1 MEILCGQKHLSAQEL
16 WGKGK
21 SIVTDFN
28 SLIAEFGNQVREN
41 LRFGE
46 GEPEAQL
53 TNPVAT
59 LLKGF
64 GALHSMEV
72 QTVRETSLKT
82 AGGGLV
88 SEGLVRPDY
97 AIMVDGVLTGYV
109 ELKAPGKNID
119 PDSFTKKSH
128 EYKQWQR
135 LRNLPN
141 LLYTN
146 GTEWRLYRYGKPVP
160 TGSEKNDNA
169 VNVSAGSVIINK
181 KRVLFPEKIT
191 WSAPANLAT
200 LFLNFL
206 RWVPAPI
213 TSADRL
219 VETLAPLAA
228 LLREEM
234 LLGLDA
240 QEKTYKADQAKAKK
254 KGEEDLLIPSKLVG
268 LRDDWRDTL
277 APGTS
282 NEEFADSFAQTVVFS
297 LVVALSEG
305 HNLSIESLSTMANR
319 LRSQHGLL
327 GNALGLLT
335 EHLDEKSSLYNAL
348 AVIVRVMGAASWEYI
363 SGGKAD
369 VYLHL
374 YEHFLSIYN
383 PEQRKKTGSY
393 YTPVEVVDQMVR
405 LVDDALRTY
414 MGKEHGLASEG
425 VSVIDPAMGTGTYPL
440 SVMHKVAK
448 TESLA
453 PAARTRALNRLAKN
467 LYGFELQSGPFS
479 VAELRLNQTL
489 KELGADVP
497 EDGLNLYVADT
508 LYDPYSR
515 AKPMSGNTLRL
526 LSQLSN
532 KATRVKREVPIQVC
546 IGNPPYKDKA
556 QGMGGWV
563 ESGHRYKKKDEKEKN
578 SPILDDFRAPSMG
591 GYERVLKNLY
601 IYFWRWA
608 FWKVFEDSFR
618 VIESESDNSQHA
630 GVVCFITP
638 SSYLNGPGFAG
649 MREYIRRSSSRG
661 WIINVTPEGY
671 GPEKENAI
679 FAIKTP
685 VAISLF
691 IREENTDEERMADIR
706 YVALHGTFE
715 EKMQALANLELDG
728 EEFMPVRSGWGNQ
741 FAPDSGKD
749 WNSYLYMDDLYSV
762 SSSGI
767 DPSRKWVVAPS
778 QRILEERWSEL
789 TEGNDLKIRANRFKE
804 TPTAGIAKGKTPL
817 LGNDTFQGSKE
828 SLNDQIAREV
838 IPTVPNIVPIGYRSF
853 DRQYILADAR
863 LLDRPR
869 PKLWPYRI
877 QNQIFIVEQYAR
889 NPKNGPGLYFS
900 SLIPDKNAFKGS
912 HGGRCYPVFTTDGE
926 PNLRTSVAQLLCERF
941 GNDAPGNLVYYL
953 AALTGHPEYVRTF
966 SKPLETSHMRA
977 PLTADPELWERAVQ
991 LGKQVVWLHTYGER
1005 GEPLPGMKYL
1015 HQLPEGA
1022 DYTLP
1027 NPTVDMGKTMP
1038 EEKPSFSPDPVDS
1051 LSEEENN
1058 PVMGTV
1064 SFGQARCENMEK
1076 RVFDYTIGGNQVL
1089 GLWAK
1094 YRLKK
1099 PEEVS
1104 SSPLDEIVQREWPEA
1119 WSEEYERLLY
1129 TLTHLVH
1136 LEPAQEKLLDEVL
1149 AGEQIF
1155 REEFVDTED

>member
-1 MEILCGQKHLSAQEL
+1 M
-16 WGKGK
+16 
-21 SIVTDFN
+21 
-28 SLIAEFGNQVREN
+28 
-41 LRFGE
+41 
-46 GEPEAQL
+46 
-53 TNPVAT
+53 
-59 LLKGF
+59 
-64 GALHSMEV
+64 
-72 QTVRETSLKT
+72 
-82 AGGGLV
+82 
-88 SEGLVRPDY
+88 RPDY

-119 PDSFTKKSH
+119 PASFTKKSH

-146 GTEWRLYRYGKPVP
+146 GTEWRLYRYGEPVLTS
-160 TGSEKNDNA
+160 TGYDA
-169 VNVSAGSVIINK
+169 AHMHGSFSGHGT
-181 KRVLFPEKIT
+181 LG
-191 WSAPANLAT
+191 APDALAT
-200 LFLNFL
+200 FFLSFL
-206 RWVPAPI
+206 RWSPSPI
-213 TSADRL
+213 TSADQL

-234 LLGLDA
+234 LLGLSA
-240 QEKTYKADQAKAKK
+240 QEKTYKAEQAKAKK
-254 KGEEDLLIPSKLVG
+254 KGEEDSVFPPPLVG
-268 LRDDWRDTL
+268 LRKDWRDTL
-277 APGTS
+277 APSTS

-305 HNLSIESLSTMANR
+305 HELSLETFSTMAGR

-348 AVIVRVMGAASWEYI
+348 AVIVRVMGAASWKYI
-363 SGGKAD
+363 SGGKSD

-374 YEHFLSIYN
+374 YEHFLKVYN

-414 MGKEHGLASEG
+414 LGKEHGLASEG

-448 TESLA
+448 AESLA

-489 KELGADVP
+489 KELGADIP

-508 LYDPYSR
+508 LSDPY
-515 AKPMSGNTLRL
+515 AKQKPVNGNTLRL

-546 IGNPPYKDKA
+546 IGNPPYKVRADK
-556 QGMGGWV
+556 MGGWV
-563 ESGHRYKKKDEKEKN
+563 NFGPRSKDDSSSIME
-578 SPILDDFRAPSMG
+578 DFRAPSLG
-591 GYERVLKNLY
+591 RKKHVLNNLY
-601 IYFWRWA
+601 VYFWRWA

-618 VIESESDNSQHA
+618 ALEGQSDNAQRA
-630 GVVCFITP
+630 GVVCFITA
-638 SSYLNGPGFAG
+638 SGYLRGPGFKI

-661 WIINVTPEGY
+661 WIINVSPEGKR
-671 GPEKENAI
+671 PPAKNAV
-679 FAIKTP
+679 FAIETP
-685 VAISLF
+685 VSIALF
-691 IREENTDEERMADIR
+691 LREENTDEETPADIR
-706 YVALHGTFE
+706 YVALHGTFA
-715 EKMQALANLELDG
+715 EKMQGLAALDLDG
-728 EEFMPVRSGWGNQ
+728 AEFEPVRSGWGDK
-741 FAPDSGKD
+741 FAPEAEGDWDS
-749 WNSYLYMDDLYSV
+749 YPELEDLYAKFYPGV
-762 SSSGI
+762 K
-767 DPSRKWVVAPS
+767 PNRTWVYAPS
-778 QRILEERWSEL
+778 ESILQERWAEL
-789 TEGNDLKIRANRFKE
+789 IEGTDLKVRAERFKE
-804 TPTAGIAKGKTPL
+804 TASIGIARGKDPL
-817 LGNDTFQGSKE
+817 SGVDTFQGSKE
-828 SLNDQIAREV
+828 SLNDQIVREL
-838 IPTVPNIVPIGYRSF
+838 IPDTPNIVQVGYRSF
-853 DRQYILADAR
+853 DRQYILADSR
-863 LLDRPR
+863 LLHRASPD
-869 PKLWPYRI
+869 LWEHRVPG
-877 QNQIFIVEQYAR
+877 QIFIVEQNAHY
-889 NPKNGPGLYFS
+889 PKAGPGLYFS
-900 SLIPDKNAFKGS
+900 ALIPDMDAFNNR
-912 HGGRCYPVFTTDGE
+912 GGRAHPVLNVNGT
-926 PNLRTSVAQLLCERF
+926 PNLTESAAQMLHERF
-941 GNDAPGNLVYYL
+941 GDNAPGDLVYYL
-953 AALTGHPEYVRTF
+953 AALTGHPGYVRTF
-966 SKPLETSHMRA
+966 DKPLQQTGIRI

-991 LGKQVVWLHTYGER
+991 LGKQIVWLHTYGER
-1005 GEPLPGMKYL
+1005 GEPLPGMQYL

-1027 NPTVDMGKTMP
+1027 TPTVDMGKTMP
-1038 EEKPSFSPDPVDS
+1038 EKKPSFSPDPVDS
-1051 LSEEENN
+1051 LSEEKNN
-1058 PVMGTV
+1058 PAMGTV
-1064 SFGQARCENMEK
+1064 SFGQARCENVEK

-1099 PEEVS
+1099 PETKWS
-1104 SSPLDEIVQREWPEA
+1104 SSLNDIVQREWPLA

>member
-1 MEILCGQKHLSAQEL
+1 M
-16 WGKGK
+16 
-21 SIVTDFN
+21 TDFN
-28 SLIAEFGNQVREN
+28 SLIAEFGRQVREN
-41 LRFGE
+41 LRVGE

-59 LLKGF
+59 LLQDF
-64 GALHSMEV
+64 GALHSMKV
-72 QTVRETSLKT
+72 VTVRETSLKT

-119 PDSFTKKSH
+119 PASFTKKSH
-128 EYKQWQR
+128 EYRQWQR

-146 GTEWRLYRYGKPVP
+146 GTEWRLYRYGEPVLTS
-160 TGSEKNDNA
+160 TGYDA
-169 VNVSAGSVIINK
+169 VHMHGSFSGHGT
-181 KRVLFPEKIT
+181 L
-191 WSAPANLAT
+191 SAPDALAT
-200 LFLNFL
+200 FFLNFL

-213 TSADRL
+213 KSADQL

-234 LLGLDA
+234 LLGLA
-240 QEKTYKADQAKAKK
+240 VQEKTYKADQAKAKK
-254 KGEEDLLIPSKLVG
+254 KGEEDFVIPPPLVG
-268 LRDDWRDTL
+268 LRKDWRDTL
-277 APGTS
+277 APSTS

-305 HNLSIESLSTMANR
+305 HDLSLETFSTMAGR

-348 AVIVRVMGAASWEYI
+348 AVIVRVIGAASWVDI
-363 SGGKAD
+363 SGGKSD

-374 YEHFLSIYN
+374 YEHFLKVYN

-414 MGKEHGLASEG
+414 LGKEHGLASEG

-440 SVMHKVAK
+440 SVMHQVAK
-448 TESLA
+448 AESLA

-489 KELGADVP
+489 REMGAEVP

-508 LYDPYSR
+508 LGDPY
-515 AKPMSGNTLRL
+515 AKQKPVNGNTLRL

-556 QGMGGWV
+556 EGMGGWV
-563 ESGHRYKKKDEKEKN
+563 ESGFRSADVA
-578 SPILDDFRAPSMG
+578 SPILDDFRAQGMG
-591 GYERVLKNLY
+591 RYEYVLKNLY
-601 IYFWRWA
+601 VYFWRWA

-618 VIESESDNSQHA
+618 ALEGQPDSAQRA
-630 GVVCFITP
+630 GVVCFITA
-638 SSYLNGPGFAG
+638 SGYLNGPGFAG
-649 MREYIRRSSSRG
+649 MREYIRRSSNRG
-661 WIINVTPEGY
+661 WIINVTPEGKR
-671 GPEKENAI
+671 PPAKNAV
-679 FAIKTP
+679 FAIETP
-685 VAISLF
+685 VSIALF
-691 IREENTDEERMADIR
+691 LREENTDEETPADIR
-706 YVALHGTFE
+706 YVALHGTFA
-715 EKMQALANLELDG
+715 EKMQALAALNLDG
-728 EEFMPVRSGWGNQ
+728 AGFEPVRSGWDDK
-741 FAPDSGKD
+741 FAPEAGGDWDSYPALPDFYASCFPGVKP
-749 WNSYLYMDDLYSV
+749 N
-762 SSSGI
+762 
-767 DPSRKWVVAPS
+767 KTWVYAPS
-778 QRILEERWSEL
+778 ESVLQERWAEL
-789 TEGNDLKIRANRFKE
+789 IEGNDLEVRAERFKE
-804 TPTAGIAKGKTPL
+804 TRETKITEGKKPLPGI
-817 LGNDTFQGSKE
+817 DTFQGSLE
-828 SLNDQIAREV
+828 SLTDQIAREF
-838 IPTVPNIVPIGYRSF
+838 IPDTPNIVQVGYRSF
-853 DRQYILADAR
+853 DRQYVMADSR
-863 LLDRPR
+863 LIHMPS
-869 PKLWPYRI
+869 PQLWEYRVPE
-877 QNQIFIVEQYAR
+877 QIFIVEQHAHY
-889 NPKNGPGLYFS
+889 PKAGPGLYFS
-900 SLIPDKNAFKGS
+900 ALIPDMDAFKGS
-912 HGGRCYPVFTTDGE
+912 EGGRAHPAFTIEGT
-926 PNLRTSVAQLLCERF
+926 PNLTEPAAQMLRERF
-941 GNDAPGNLVYYL
+941 GNNAPDDLVYYL
-953 AALTGHPEYVRTF
+953 AALTGHPGYVRTF
-966 SKPLETSHMRA
+966 DEPLQQAGIRV
-977 PLTADPELWERAVQ
+977 PLTADPALWERAVQ

-1015 HQLPEGA
+1015 HQIPEGA
-1022 DYTLP
+1022 DYVLP
-1027 NPTVDMGKTMP
+1027 TPTVDMGKTMP
-1038 EEKPSFSPDPVDS
+1038 EKKPSFSPDPVDS
-1051 LSEEENN
+1051 LSEEESN
-1058 PVMGTV
+1058 PVMGAV
-1064 SFGQARCENMEK
+1064 SFGRARCENVEK
-1076 RVFDYTIGGNQVL
+1076 RVFDYTVGGNQVL

-1099 PEEVS
+1099 PVVRRS
-1104 SSPLDEIVQREWPEA
+1104 SSLNDIVQREWPEA

-1136 LEPAQEKLLDEVL
+1136 LEPAQENLLDEVL

>member
-1 MEILCGQKHLSAQEL
+1 M
-16 WGKGK
+16 
-21 SIVTDFN
+21 
-28 SLIAEFGNQVREN
+28 
-41 LRFGE
+41 
-46 GEPEAQL
+46 
-53 TNPVAT
+53 
-59 LLKGF
+59 
-64 GALHSMEV
+64 
-72 QTVRETSLKT
+72 
-82 AGGGLV
+82 
-88 SEGLVRPDY
+88 RPDY

-119 PDSFTKKSH
+119 PASFTKKSH

-146 GTEWRLYRYGKPVP
+146 GTEWRLYRYGEPVLTS
-160 TGSEKNDNA
+160 TGYDA
-169 VNVSAGSVIINK
+169 AHMHGSFSGHGT
-181 KRVLFPEKIT
+181 LG
-191 WSAPANLAT
+191 APDALAT
-200 LFLNFL
+200 FFLSFL
-206 RWVPAPI
+206 RWSPSPI
-213 TSADRL
+213 TSADQL

-234 LLGLDA
+234 LLGLSA
-240 QEKTYKADQAKAKK
+240 QEKTYKAEQAKAKK
-254 KGEEDLLIPSKLVG
+254 KGEEDSVFPPPLVG
-268 LRDDWRDTL
+268 LRKDWRDTL
-277 APGTS
+277 APSTS

-305 HNLSIESLSTMANR
+305 HELSLETFSTMAGR

-348 AVIVRVMGAASWEYI
+348 AVIVRVMGAASWKYI
-363 SGGKAD
+363 SGGKSD

-374 YEHFLSIYN
+374 YEHFLKVYN

-414 MGKEHGLASEG
+414 LGKEHGLASEG

-448 TESLA
+448 AESLA

-489 KELGADVP
+489 KELGADIP

-508 LYDPYSR
+508 LSDPY
-515 AKPMSGNTLRL
+515 AKQKPVNGNTLRL

-546 IGNPPYKDKA
+546 IGNPPYKVRADK
-556 QGMGGWV
+556 MGGWV
-563 ESGHRYKKKDEKEKN
+563 NFGPRSKDDSSSIME
-578 SPILDDFRAPSMG
+578 DFRAPSLG
-591 GYERVLKNLY
+591 RKKHVLNNLY
-601 IYFWRWA
+601 VYFWRWA
-608 FWKVFEDSFR
+608 FWKVFEDSFSAL
-618 VIESESDNSQHA
+618 EGQSDNAQRA
-630 GVVCFITP
+630 GVVCFITA
-638 SSYLNGPGFAG
+638 SGYLRGPGFKI

-661 WIINVTPEGY
+661 WIINVSPEGKR
-671 GPEKENAI
+671 PPAKNAV
-679 FAIKTP
+679 FAIETP
-685 VAISLF
+685 VSIALF
-691 IREENTDEERMADIR
+691 LREENTDEETPADIR
-706 YVALHGTFE
+706 YVALHGTFA
-715 EKMQALANLELDG
+715 EKMQGLAALDLDG
-728 EEFMPVRSGWGNQ
+728 AEFEPVRSGWGDK
-741 FAPDSGKD
+741 FAPEAEGDWDS
-749 WNSYLYMDDLYSV
+749 YPELEDLYAKFYPGV
-762 SSSGI
+762 K
-767 DPSRKWVVAPS
+767 PNRTWVYAPS
-778 QRILEERWSEL
+778 ESILQERWAEL
-789 TEGNDLKIRANRFKE
+789 IEGTDLKVRAERFKE
-804 TPTAGIAKGKTPL
+804 TASIGIARGKDPL
-817 LGNDTFQGSKE
+817 SGVDTFQGSKE
-828 SLNDQIAREV
+828 SLNDQIVREL
-838 IPTVPNIVPIGYRSF
+838 IPDTPNIVQVGYRSF
-853 DRQYILADAR
+853 DRQYILADSR
-863 LLDRPR
+863 LLHRASPD
-869 PKLWPYRI
+869 LWEHRVPG
-877 QNQIFIVEQYAR
+877 QIFIVEQNAHY
-889 NPKNGPGLYFS
+889 PKAGPGLYFS
-900 SLIPDKNAFKGS
+900 ALIPDMDAFNNR
-912 HGGRCYPVFTTDGE
+912 GGRAHPVLNVNGT
-926 PNLRTSVAQLLCERF
+926 PNLTESAAQMLHERF
-941 GNDAPGNLVYYL
+941 GDNAPGDLVYYL
-953 AALTGHPEYVRTF
+953 AALTGHPGYVRTF
-966 SKPLETSHMRA
+966 DKPLQQAGIRI

-991 LGKQVVWLHTYGER
+991 LGKQIVWLHTYGER
-1005 GEPLPGMKYL
+1005 GEPLPGMQYL

-1027 NPTVDMGKTMP
+1027 TPTVDMGKTMP
-1038 EEKPSFSPDPVDS
+1038 EKKPSFSPDPVDS
-1051 LSEEENN
+1051 LSEEKNN
-1058 PVMGTV
+1058 PAMGTV
-1064 SFGQARCENMEK
+1064 SFGQARCENVEK

-1099 PEEVS
+1099 PETKWS
-1104 SSPLDEIVQREWPEA
+1104 SSLNDIVQREWPLA

>member
-1 MEILCGQKHLSAQEL
+1 M
-16 WGKGK
+16 
-21 SIVTDFN
+21 
-28 SLIAEFGNQVREN
+28 
-41 LRFGE
+41 
-46 GEPEAQL
+46 
-53 TNPVAT
+53 
-59 LLKGF
+59 
-64 GALHSMEV
+64 
-72 QTVRETSLKT
+72 
-82 AGGGLV
+82 
-88 SEGLVRPDY
+88 RPDY

-119 PDSFTKKSH
+119 PASFTKKSH

-146 GTEWRLYRYGKPVP
+146 GTEWRLYRYGEPVLTS
-160 TGSEKNDNA
+160 TGYDA
-169 VNVSAGSVIINK
+169 VHMHGSFSGHGT
-181 KRVLFPEKIT
+181 L
-191 WSAPANLAT
+191 SAPDALAT
-200 LFLNFL
+200 FFLNFL

-213 TSADRL
+213 KSADQL

-234 LLGLDA
+234 LLGLA
-240 QEKTYKADQAKAKK
+240 VQEKTYKAEQAKARK
-254 KGEEDLLIPSKLVG
+254 KGEEDEVLPPQLVG
-268 LRDDWRDTL
+268 LRKDWRDTL
-277 APGTS
+277 APSTS

-305 HNLSIESLSTMANR
+305 HKLSLKTFSTIAVE
-319 LRSQHGLL
+319 LRSKHGLL
-327 GNALGLLT
+327 GNALSLLT
-335 EHLDEKSSLYNAL
+335 DHLDEKSSLYNAL
-348 AVIVRVMGAASWEYI
+348 AVIIRVMDAASWADI
-363 SGGKAD
+363 SGGKSD

-374 YEHFLSIYN
+374 YEHFLKVYN

-414 MGKEHGLASEG
+414 LGKEHGLASEG

-489 KELGADVP
+489 KELGAEVAEVP
-497 EDGLNLYVADT
+497 EDGLNLYVTDT
-508 LYDPYSR
+508 LGDPY
-515 AKPMSGNTLRL
+515 AKQKPLNGHTLRL

-556 QGMGGWV
+556 EGMGGWV
-563 ESGHRYKKKDEKEKN
+563 ESGFRSPDVA
-578 SPILDDFRAPSMG
+578 SPILDDFRAQGMG
-591 GYERVLKNLY
+591 KYEYVLKNLY
-601 IYFWRWA
+601 VYFWRWA
-608 FWKVFEDSFR
+608 FWKVFEDSFHAL
-618 VIESESDNSQHA
+618 EGQPDSAQHA
-630 GVVCFITP
+630 GVVCFITADG
-638 SSYLNGPGFAG
+638 YLHGPGFAG

-661 WIINVTPEGY
+661 WIINVTPEGLR
-671 GPEKENAI
+671 PPAKNAV
-679 FAIKTP
+679 FAIETP
-685 VAISLF
+685 VSIALF
-691 IREENTDEERMADIR
+691 LREENTDEETPADIR
-706 YVALHGTFE
+706 YIALHGTFE

-728 EEFMPVRSGWGNQ
+728 EEFMPVRSGWGNK

-1104 SSPLDEIVQREWPEA
+1104 SSPLDGIVQREWPEA

-1136 LEPAQEKLLDEVL
+1136 LEPTQEKLLDEVL

>member
-1 MEILCGQKHLSAQEL
+1 M
-16 WGKGK
+16 
-21 SIVTDFN
+21 
-28 SLIAEFGNQVREN
+28 
-41 LRFGE
+41 
-46 GEPEAQL
+46 
-53 TNPVAT
+53 
-59 LLKGF
+59 
-64 GALHSMEV
+64 
-72 QTVRETSLKT
+72 
-82 AGGGLV
+82 
-88 SEGLVRPDY
+88 RPDY

-119 PDSFTKKSH
+119 PASFTKKSH
-128 EYKQWQR
+128 EYRQWQR

-146 GTEWRLYRYGKPVP
+146 GTEWRLYRYGEPVLTS
-160 TGSEKNDNA
+160 TGYDA
-169 VNVSAGSVIINK
+169 VHMHGSFSGHGT
-181 KRVLFPEKIT
+181 L
-191 WSAPANLAT
+191 SAPDALAT
-200 LFLNFL
+200 FFLNFL

-213 TSADRL
+213 KSADQL

-234 LLGLDA
+234 LLGLA
-240 QEKTYKADQAKAKK
+240 VQEKTYKADQAKAKK
-254 KGEEDLLIPSKLVG
+254 KGEEDFVIPPPLVG
-268 LRDDWRDTL
+268 LRKDWRDTL
-277 APGTS
+277 APSTS

-305 HNLSIESLSTMANR
+305 HDLSLETFSTMAGR

-348 AVIVRVMGAASWEYI
+348 AVIVRVIGAASWVDI
-363 SGGKAD
+363 SGGKSD

-374 YEHFLSIYN
+374 YEHFLKVYN

-414 MGKEHGLASEG
+414 LGKERGLASEG

-440 SVMHKVAK
+440 SVMHQVAK
-448 TESLA
+448 AESLA

-489 KELGADVP
+489 KELGAEVP
-497 EDGLNLYVADT
+497 ENGLNLYVADT
-508 LYDPYSR
+508 LGDPY
-515 AKPMSGNTLRL
+515 AKQKPVNGNTLRL

-556 QGMGGWV
+556 EGMGGWV
-563 ESGHRYKKKDEKEKN
+563 ESGFRSADVA
-578 SPILDDFRAPSMG
+578 SPILDDFRAQGMG
-591 GYERVLKNLY
+591 KYEYVLKNLY
-601 IYFWRWA
+601 VYFWRWA

-618 VIESESDNSQHA
+618 ALEGQPDSAQRA
-630 GVVCFITP
+630 GVVCFITA
-638 SSYLNGPGFAG
+638 SGYLNGPGFAG

-661 WIINVTPEGY
+661 WIINVTPEGKR
-671 GPEKENAI
+671 PPAKNAV
-679 FAIKTP
+679 FAIETP
-685 VAISLF
+685 VSIALF
-691 IREENTDEERMADIR
+691 LREENTDEETPADIR
-706 YVALHGTFE
+706 YVALHGTFA
-715 EKMQALANLELDG
+715 EKMQALAALELDSV
-728 EEFMPVRSGWGNQ
+728 EFEPVRSGWGDK
-741 FAPDSGKD
+741 FAPEAGGDWDSYPELPDFYASCFPGVKP
-749 WNSYLYMDDLYSV
+749 N
-762 SSSGI
+762 
-767 DPSRKWVVAPS
+767 KTWVYAPS
-778 QRILEERWSEL
+778 ESVLQERWGEL
-789 TEGNDLKIRANRFKE
+789 IEGNDLEVRAERFKE
-804 TPTAGIAKGKTPL
+804 TRDTKITEGKNPL
-817 LGNDTFQGSKE
+817 PGSDTFQGSLE
-828 SLNDQIAREV
+828 SLNDQIAREL
-838 IPTVPNIVPIGYRSF
+838 IPDTPNIVQVGYRSF

-863 LLDRPR
+863 LADMPR
-869 PKLWPYRI
+869 PKLWEHRVPG
-877 QNQIFIVEQYAR
+877 QIFIVEQHAHY
-889 NPKNGPGLYFS
+889 PKAGPGLYFND
-900 SLIPDKNAFKGS
+900 LIPDMDAFKGS
-912 HGGRCYPVFTTDGE
+912 EGGRAHPSLTTDST
-926 PNLRTSVAQLLCERF
+926 PNLTESAEQMLRERF
-941 GNDAPGNLVYYL
+941 GNNAPGDLVYYL
-953 AALTGHPEYVRTF
+953 AALTGHPGYVRTF
-966 SKPLETSHMRA
+966 DEPLQQAGIRV
-977 PLTADPELWERAVQ
+977 PLTADPALWERAVQ

-1027 NPTVDMGKTMP
+1027 TPMVDMGKTMP
-1038 EEKPSFSPDPVDS
+1038 EKKPSFSPDPVDS
-1051 LSEEENN
+1051 LSEEQNN
-1058 PVMGTV
+1058 PAMGTV
-1064 SFGQARCENMEK
+1064 SFGQARCENVEK
-1076 RVFDYTIGGNQVL
+1076 RVFDYTVGGNQVL

-1099 PEEVS
+1099 PVVRRS
-1104 SSPLDEIVQREWPEA
+1104 SSLNDIVQREWPEA

>member
-1 MEILCGQKHLSAQEL
+1 M
-16 WGKGK
+16 
-21 SIVTDFN
+21 
-28 SLIAEFGNQVREN
+28 
-41 LRFGE
+41 
-46 GEPEAQL
+46 
-53 TNPVAT
+53 
-59 LLKGF
+59 
-64 GALHSMEV
+64 
-72 QTVRETSLKT
+72 
-82 AGGGLV
+82 
-88 SEGLVRPDY
+88 RPDY
-97 AIMVDGVLTGYV
+97 AITVDGVLTGYV

-119 PDSFTKKSH
+119 PASFTKKSH
-128 EYKQWQR
+128 EYRQWQR

-146 GTEWRLYRYGKPVP
+146 GTEWRLYRYGEPVLTS
-160 TGSEKNDNA
+160 TGYDA
-169 VNVSAGSVIINK
+169 VHMHGSFSGHGT
-181 KRVLFPEKIT
+181 L
-191 WSAPANLAT
+191 SAPDALAT
-200 LFLNFL
+200 FFLSFL

-213 TSADRL
+213 TSADQL

-234 LLGLDA
+234 LLGLST
-240 QEKTYKADQAKAKK
+240 QEKIYKAEQTKAKK
-254 KGEEDLLIPSKLVG
+254 KGEEDFVIPPPLVG
-268 LRDDWRDTL
+268 LRKDWRDTL
-277 APGTS
+277 APSTS

-305 HNLSIESLSTMANR
+305 HDLSLETFSTMAGR

-348 AVIVRVMGAASWEYI
+348 AVIVRVMGAASWADI

-374 YEHFLSIYN
+374 YEHFLKVYN

-414 MGKEHGLASEG
+414 LGKEHGLASEG

-440 SVMHKVAK
+440 SVMHQVAK

-489 KELGADVP
+489 KEMGGDVP

-508 LYDPYSR
+508 LSDPY
-515 AKPMSGNTLRL
+515 AKQKPVNGNTLRL

-556 QGMGGWV
+556 EGMGGWV
-563 ESGHRYKKKDEKEKN
+563 ESGFRSPDVA
-578 SPILDDFRAPSMG
+578 SPILDDFRAQGMG
-591 GYERVLKNLY
+591 KYEYVLKNLY
-601 IYFWRWA
+601 VYFWRWA

-618 VIESESDNSQHA
+618 ALEGQPDSAQRA
-630 GVVCFITP
+630 GVVCFITADG
-638 SSYLNGPGFAG
+638 YLHGPGFAG

-661 WIINVTPEGY
+661 WIINVTPEGKR
-671 GPEKENAI
+671 PPAKNAV
-679 FAIKTP
+679 FAIETP
-685 VAISLF
+685 VSIALF
-691 IREENTDEERMADIR
+691 LREENTDEETPADIR
-706 YVALHGTFE
+706 YVALHGTFA
-715 EKMQALANLELDG
+715 EKMQALAALNLDG
-728 EEFMPVRSGWGNQ
+728 AEFEPVRSGWGDK
-741 FAPDSGKD
+741 FAPEAGGDWDSYPELPDFYASCFPGMKP
-749 WNSYLYMDDLYSV
+749 N
-762 SSSGI
+762 
-767 DPSRKWVVAPS
+767 KTWVYAPS
-778 QRILEERWSEL
+778 ESVLQERWAEL
-789 TEGNDLKIRANRFKE
+789 IEGNDLEVRAERFKE
-804 TPTAGIAKGKTPL
+804 TSSTGIAVGKKPL
-817 LGNDTFQGSKE
+817 PGSDTFQGSLE
-828 SLNDQIAREV
+828 SLNDQITREI
-838 IPTVPNIVPIGYRSF
+838 IPDAPNIVPVGYRSF
-853 DRQYILADAR
+853 DRQYILADSR
-863 LLDRPR
+863 LLERARPE
-869 PKLWPYRI
+869 LWEHRVPG
-877 QNQIFIVEQYAR
+877 QIFIVEQHAR
-889 NPKNGPGLYFS
+889 HPQAGPGLYFDA
-900 SLIPDKNAFKGS
+900 LIPDMNAFNNR
-912 HGGRCYPVFTTDGE
+912 GGRAHPALTIEGT
-926 PNLRTSVAQLLCERF
+926 PNLTEPAAQMLRERF
-941 GNDAPGNLVYYL
+941 GDNAPGDLVYYL
-953 AALTGHPEYVRTF
+953 AALTGHPGYVRTF
-966 SKPLETSHMRA
+966 DEPLQQAGIRV

-1005 GEPLPGMKYL
+1005 GEPLPGMERL
-1015 HQLPEGA
+1015 HQLPAGA

-1027 NPTVDMGKTMP
+1027 TPTVDMGRTMP
-1038 EEKPSFSPDPVDS
+1038 EKKPSFSLDPVTGS
-1051 LSEEENN
+1051 LSEEENS

-1064 SFGQARCENMEK
+1064 SFGQARCENVEK

-1099 PEEVS
+1099 PVVRR

-1119 WSEEYERLLY
+1119 WSDEYERLLY

>member
-1 MEILCGQKHLSAQEL
+1 
-16 WGKGK
+16 
-21 SIVTDFN
+21 
-28 SLIAEFGNQVREN
+28 
-41 LRFGE
+41 
-46 GEPEAQL
+46 
-53 TNPVAT
+53 
-59 LLKGF
+59 
-64 GALHSMEV
+64 
-72 QTVRETSLKT
+72 
-82 AGGGLV
+82 
-88 SEGLVRPDY
+88 
-97 AIMVDGVLTGYV
+97 MVDGVLTGYV

-119 PDSFTKKSH
+119 PASFTKKSH
-128 EYKQWQR
+128 EYRQWQR

-146 GTEWRLYRYGKPVP
+146 GTEWRLYRYGEPVLTS
-160 TGSEKNDNA
+160 TGYDA
-169 VNVSAGSVIINK
+169 VHMHGSFSGHGT
-181 KRVLFPEKIT
+181 L
-191 WSAPANLAT
+191 SAPDALAT
-200 LFLNFL
+200 FFLNFL

-213 TSADRL
+213 KSAGQL

-234 LLGLDA
+234 LLGLSA

-254 KGEEDLLIPSKLVG
+254 KGEEDFVIPPPLVG
-268 LRDDWRDTL
+268 LRKDWRDTL
-277 APGTS
+277 APSTS

-305 HNLSIESLSTMANR
+305 HDLSLETFSTMAGR

-348 AVIVRVMGAASWEYI
+348 AVIVRVMGAASWADI
-363 SGGKAD
+363 SGGKSD

-374 YEHFLSIYN
+374 YEHFLKVYN
-383 PEQRKKTGSY
+383 PAQRKKTGSY

-405 LVDDALRTY
+405 LVDDALRAY
-414 MGKEHGLASEG
+414 LGKEHGLASEG

-448 TESLA
+448 TESLS

-508 LYDPYSR
+508 LSDPY
-515 AKPMSGNTLRL
+515 AKQKPVNGNTLRL

-546 IGNPPYKDKA
+546 IGNPPYKIRADK
-556 QGMGGWV
+556 MGGWV
-563 ESGHRYKKKDEKEKN
+563 NFGPRSKDDSSSIME
-578 SPILDDFRAPSMG
+578 DFRAPSLG
-591 GYERVLKNLY
+591 RKKHVLNNLY
-601 IYFWRWA
+601 VYFWRWA
-608 FWKVFEDSFR
+608 FWKVFEDSFQAVEDR
-618 VIESESDNSQHA
+618 FNSAQRA
-630 GVVCFITP
+630 GVVCFITA
-638 SSYLNGPGFAG
+638 SGYLRGPGFKI

-661 WIINVTPEGY
+661 WIINVSPEGKR
-671 GPEKENAI
+671 PPRKNAV
-679 FAIKTP
+679 FAIETP
-685 VAISLF
+685 VSIALF
-691 IREENTDEERMADIR
+691 LREENTDEETPADIR
-706 YVALHGTFE
+706 YVALHGTFA
-715 EKMQALANLELDG
+715 EKMQALAALDLDG
-728 EEFMPVRSGWGNQ
+728 AEFEPVRSGWEDKFVPEAEGDW
-741 FAPDSGKD
+741 DSYPELEDFYAEFYPGVKP
-749 WNSYLYMDDLYSV
+749 N
-762 SSSGI
+762 
-767 DPSRKWVVAPS
+767 RTWVYAPS
-778 QRILEERWSEL
+778 ESVLQERWAEL
-789 TEGNDLKIRANRFKE
+789 IEGTDLKVRAERFKE
-804 TPTAGIAKGKTPL
+804 TDSIGIARGKDPL
-817 LGNDTFQGSKE
+817 SGVDTFQGSKE
-828 SLNDQIAREV
+828 SLNDQIAREL
-838 IPTVPNIVPIGYRSF
+838 IPDAPNIVPVGYRSF
-853 DRQYILADAR
+853 DRQYIFADSR
-863 LLDRPR
+863 LLHRASPD
-869 PKLWPYRI
+869 LWERRVPE
-877 QNQIFIVEQYAR
+877 QIFIVEQNAHY
-889 NPKNGPGLYFS
+889 PKAGPGLYFS
-900 SLIPDKNAFKGS
+900 SLIPDMDAFKGS
-912 HGGRCYPVFTTDGE
+912 EGGRAHPVLNVSGA
-926 PNLRTSVAQLLCERF
+926 PNLTEPAAQMLRERF
-941 GNDAPGNLVYYL
+941 GDNAPGDLVYYL
-953 AALTGHPEYVRTF
+953 AALTGHPGYVRTF
-966 SKPLETSHMRA
+966 DEPLQQAGIRV

-1005 GEPLPGMKYL
+1005 GEPLPGMKRL

-1027 NPTVDMGKTMP
+1027 YSIQDMGKTMP
-1038 EEKPSFSPDPVDS
+1038 EKKPSFSPDPVNS
-1051 LSEEENN
+1051 LSEEQNS

-1064 SFGQARCENMEK
+1064 SFGQARCENVEK
-1076 RVFDYTIGGNQVL
+1076 RVFDYTVGGNQVL

-1099 PEEVS
+1099 PVVRRS
-1104 SSPLDEIVQREWPEA
+1104 SSLNDIVQREWPEA

>member
-1 MEILCGQKHLSAQEL
+1 M
-16 WGKGK
+16 
-21 SIVTDFN
+21 
-28 SLIAEFGNQVREN
+28 
-41 LRFGE
+41 
-46 GEPEAQL
+46 
-53 TNPVAT
+53 
-59 LLKGF
+59 
-64 GALHSMEV
+64 
-72 QTVRETSLKT
+72 
-82 AGGGLV
+82 
-88 SEGLVRPDY
+88 RPDY

-119 PDSFTKKSH
+119 PASFTKKSH
-128 EYKQWQR
+128 EYRQWQR

-146 GTEWRLYRYGKPVP
+146 GTEWRLYRYGEPVLTS
-160 TGSEKNDNA
+160 TGYDA
-169 VNVSAGSVIINK
+169 VHMHGSFSGHGT
-181 KRVLFPEKIT
+181 L
-191 WSAPANLAT
+191 SAPDALAT
-200 LFLNFL
+200 FFLNFL

-213 TSADRL
+213 KSADQL

-234 LLGLDA
+234 LLGLA
-240 QEKTYKADQAKAKK
+240 VQEKTYKADQAKAKK
-254 KGEEDLLIPSKLVG
+254 KGEEDFVIPPPLVG
-268 LRDDWRDTL
+268 LRKDWRDTL
-277 APGTS
+277 APSTS

-305 HNLSIESLSTMANR
+305 HDLSLETFSTMAGR

-348 AVIVRVMGAASWEYI
+348 AVIVRVMGAASWADI
-363 SGGKAD
+363 SGGKSD

-374 YEHFLSIYN
+374 YEHFLKVYN

-414 MGKEHGLASEG
+414 LGKEHRLASEG

-448 TESLA
+448 TESLS

-508 LYDPYSR
+508 LSDPY
-515 AKPMSGNTLRL
+515 AKQKPVNGNTLRL

-556 QGMGGWV
+556 EGMGGWV
-563 ESGHRYKKKDEKEKN
+563 ESGFRSADVA
-578 SPILDDFRAPSMG
+578 SPILDDFRAQGMG
-591 GYERVLKNLY
+591 KYEYVLKNLY
-601 IYFWRWA
+601 VYFWRWA

-618 VIESESDNSQHA
+618 ALEGQPDSAQRA
-630 GVVCFITP
+630 GVVCFITA
-638 SSYLNGPGFAG
+638 SGYLNGPGFAG

-661 WIINVTPEGY
+661 WIINVTPEGKR
-671 GPEKENAI
+671 PPAKNAV
-679 FAIKTP
+679 FAIETP
-685 VAISLF
+685 VSIALF
-691 IREENTDEERMADIR
+691 LREENTDEETPADIR
-706 YVALHGTFE
+706 YVALHGTFA
-715 EKMQALANLELDG
+715 EKMQALAALELDSA
-728 EEFMPVRSGWGNQ
+728 EFEPVRSGWGDK
-741 FAPDSGKD
+741 FAPEAGGDWDSYPELPDFYASCFPGVKP
-749 WNSYLYMDDLYSV
+749 N
-762 SSSGI
+762 
-767 DPSRKWVVAPS
+767 KTWVYAPS
-778 QRILEERWSEL
+778 ESVLQERWAEL
-789 TEGNDLKIRANRFKE
+789 IEGNDLEVRAERFKE
-804 TPTAGIAKGKTPL
+804 TRDTKITEGKNPL
-817 LGNDTFQGSKE
+817 PGSDTFQGSLE
-828 SLNDQIAREV
+828 SLNDQIAREL
-838 IPTVPNIVPIGYRSF
+838 IPDTPNIVQVGYRSF

-863 LLDRPR
+863 LADMPR
-869 PKLWPYRI
+869 PKLWEHRVPE
-877 QNQIFIVEQYAR
+877 QIFIVEQHAHY
-889 NPKNGPGLYFS
+889 PKAGPGLHFS
-900 SLIPDKNAFKGS
+900 ALIPDMDAFKGS
-912 HGGRCYPVFTTDGE
+912 EGGRAHPVLNINGT
-926 PNLRTSVAQLLCERF
+926 PNLTEPAAQMLRERF
-941 GNDAPGNLVYYL
+941 GNNAPDDLVYYL
-953 AALTGHPEYVRTF
+953 AALTGHPGYVRTF
-966 SKPLETSHMRA
+966 DEPLQQAGIRV
-977 PLTADPELWERAVQ
+977 PLTADPALWERAVQ

-1022 DYTLP
+1022 DYVLP
-1027 NPTVDMGKTMP
+1027 TPTVDMGRTMP
-1038 EEKPSFSPDPVDS
+1038 EKKPSFSPDPVIGS
-1051 LSEEENN
+1051 LSEEENI
-1058 PVMGTV
+1058 PVTGTV
-1064 SFGQARCENMEK
+1064 SFGQARCENVEK
-1076 RVFDYTIGGNQVL
+1076 RVFDYTVGGNQVL

-1099 PEEVS
+1099 PVVRRS
-1104 SSPLDEIVQREWPEA
+1104 SSLNDIVQREWPDA

>member
-1 MEILCGQKHLSAQEL
+1 
-16 WGKGK
+16 
-21 SIVTDFN
+21 
-28 SLIAEFGNQVREN
+28 
-41 LRFGE
+41 
-46 GEPEAQL
+46 
-53 TNPVAT
+53 
-59 LLKGF
+59 
-64 GALHSMEV
+64 
-72 QTVRETSLKT
+72 
-82 AGGGLV
+82 
-88 SEGLVRPDY
+88 
-97 AIMVDGVLTGYV
+97 MVDGVLTGYV

-119 PDSFTKKSH
+119 PASFTKKSH

-146 GTEWRLYRYGKPVP
+146 GTEWRLYRYGEPVLTS
-160 TGSEKNDNA
+160 TGYDA
-169 VNVSAGSVIINK
+169 VHMHGSFSGHGT
-181 KRVLFPEKIT
+181 L
-191 WSAPANLAT
+191 SAPDALAT
-200 LFLNFL
+200 FFLNFL

-213 TSADRL
+213 TSADQL

-234 LLGLDA
+234 LLGLSA
-240 QEKTYKADQAKAKK
+240 QEKTYKAEQAKAKK
-254 KGEEDLLIPSKLVG
+254 KGEEDSVFPPPLVG
-268 LRDDWRDTL
+268 LRKDWRDTL
-277 APGTS
+277 APSTS

-297 LVVALSEG
+297 LVVALSE
-305 HNLSIESLSTMANR
+305 NLDLSLETFSTMAGR

-335 EHLDEKSSLYNAL
+335 EHLDKESSLYNAL
-348 AVIVRVMGAASWEYI
+348 AVIVRVMGAASWADI
-363 SGGKAD
+363 SGGKSD

-374 YEHFLSIYN
+374 YEHFLKVYN

-414 MGKEHGLASEG
+414 LGKEHGLASEG

-440 SVMHKVAK
+440 SVMHQVAK

-453 PAARTRALNRLAKN
+453 PAARSRALNRLANN

-489 KELGADVP
+489 KEMGGDVP

-508 LYDPYSR
+508 LSDPY
-515 AKPMSGNTLRL
+515 AKQKPVNGNTLRL

-556 QGMGGWV
+556 EGMGGWV
-563 ESGHRYKKKDEKEKN
+563 ESGFRSPDVA
-578 SPILDDFRAPSMG
+578 SPILDDFRAPGMG
-591 GYERVLKNLY
+591 KYEYVLKNLY
-601 IYFWRWA
+601 VYFWRWA

-618 VIESESDNSQHA
+618 ALEGQPDSAQRA
-630 GVVCFITP
+630 GVVCFITADG
-638 SSYLNGPGFAG
+638 YLHGPGFAG

-661 WIINVTPEGY
+661 WIINVTPEGKR
-671 GPEKENAI
+671 PPAKNAV
-679 FAIKTP
+679 FAIETP
-685 VAISLF
+685 VSIALF
-691 IREENTDEERMADIR
+691 LREENTVEETPADIR
-706 YVALHGTFE
+706 YVALHGTFA
-715 EKMQALANLELDG
+715 EKMQALATLDLDG
-728 EEFMPVRSGWGNQ
+728 AEFEPARSGWGDK
-741 FAPDSGKD
+741 FAPEAGGDWDSYPELPDFYASCFPGVKP
-749 WNSYLYMDDLYSV
+749 N
-762 SSSGI
+762 
-767 DPSRKWVVAPS
+767 KTWVYAPS
-778 QRILEERWSEL
+778 ESVLQERWAEL
-789 TEGNDLKIRANRFKE
+789 IEGNDLEVRAERFKE
-804 TPTAGIAKGKTPL
+804 TRDTKITEGKKPL
-817 LGNDTFQGSKE
+817 PGKDTFQGSLE
-828 SLNDQIAREV
+828 SLNDQIAREL
-838 IPTVPNIVPIGYRSF
+838 IPDTPNIVQVGYRSF

-863 LLDRPR
+863 LADMPR
-869 PKLWPYRI
+869 PKLWEHRVPG
-877 QNQIFIVEQYAR
+877 QIFIVEQHAHY
-889 NPKNGPGLYFS
+889 PKAGPGLYFS
-900 SLIPDKNAFKGS
+900 ALIPDMHAFNNR
-912 HGGRCYPVFTTDGE
+912 GGRAHPALTIGGT
-926 PNLRTSVAQLLCERF
+926 PNLTESASQMLRERF
-941 GNDAPGNLVYYL
+941 GDNAPGDLVYYL
-953 AALTGHPEYVRTF
+953 AALTGHPGYVRTF
-966 SKPLETSHMRA
+966 DEPLQQAGIRV

-1015 HQLPEGA
+1015 HQIPESA

-1027 NPTVDMGKTMP
+1027 TPTVDMGKTMP
-1038 EEKPSFSPDPVDS
+1038 EKKPSFSPNPVNS

-1058 PVMGTV
+1058 LVMGTV
-1064 SFGQARCENMEK
+1064 SFGKARCENVEK
-1076 RVFDYTIGGNQVL
+1076 RVFDYTVGGNQVL

-1099 PEEVS
+1099 PVVRRS
-1104 SSPLDEIVQREWPEA
+1104 SSLNDIVQREWPEA

>member
-1 MEILCGQKHLSAQEL
+1 M
-16 WGKGK
+16 
-21 SIVTDFN
+21 TDFN
-28 SLIAEFGNQVREN
+28 SLIAEFGRQVREN
-41 LRFGE
+41 LRVGE

-59 LLKGF
+59 LLQDF
-64 GALHSMEV
+64 GALHSMKV
-72 QTVRETSLKT
+72 VTVRETSLKT

-119 PDSFTKKSH
+119 PASFGKKSH

-146 GTEWRLYRYGKPVP
+146 GTEWRLYRYGEPVLTS
-160 TGSEKNDNA
+160 TGYDA
-169 VNVSAGSVIINK
+169 VHMHGSFSGHGT
-181 KRVLFPEKIT
+181 L
-191 WSAPANLAT
+191 SAPDALAT
-200 LFLNFL
+200 FFLNFL

-213 TSADRL
+213 KSADQL

-234 LLGLDA
+234 LLGLA
-240 QEKTYKADQAKAKK
+240 VQEKTYKADQAKAKK
-254 KGEEDLLIPSKLVG
+254 KGEEDFVIPPPLVG
-268 LRDDWRDTL
+268 LRKDWRDTL
-277 APGTS
+277 APSTS

-297 LVVALSEG
+297 LVVALSE
-305 HNLSIESLSTMANR
+305 NLDLSLETFSTMAGR

-348 AVIVRVMGAASWEYI
+348 AVIVRVMGAASWADI
-363 SGGKAD
+363 SGGKSD

-374 YEHFLSIYN
+374 YEHFLKVYN

-414 MGKEHGLASEG
+414 LDKEHGLASEG

-440 SVMHKVAK
+440 SVMHRVAK

-489 KELGADVP
+489 KELGSEVP

-508 LYDPYSR
+508 LSDPY
-515 AKPMSGNTLRL
+515 AKQKPVNGNTLRL

-556 QGMGGWV
+556 EGMGGWV
-563 ESGHRYKKKDEKEKN
+563 ESGFRSPDVA
-578 SPILDDFRAPSMG
+578 SPILDDFRASGMG
-591 GYERVLKNLY
+591 RYEYVLKNLY
-601 IYFWRWA
+601 VYFWRWA

-618 VIESESDNSQHA
+618 ALEGQSDSAQRA
-630 GVVCFITP
+630 GVVCFITADG
-638 SSYLNGPGFAG
+638 YLNGPGFAG

-661 WIINVTPEGY
+661 WIINVTPEGKR
-671 GPEKENAI
+671 PPAKNAV
-679 FAIKTP
+679 FAIETP
-685 VAISLF
+685 VSIALF
-691 IREENTDEERMADIR
+691 LREENTDEETPADIR
-706 YVALHGTFE
+706 YVALHGTFA
-715 EKMQALANLELDG
+715 EKMQALAALDLDG
-728 EEFMPVRSGWGNQ
+728 AEFEPVRSGWGDK
-741 FAPDSGKD
+741 FAPEAGGDWDSYPELPDFYASCFPGVKP
-749 WNSYLYMDDLYSV
+749 N
-762 SSSGI
+762 
-767 DPSRKWVVAPS
+767 KTWVYAPS
-778 QRILEERWSEL
+778 ESVLQERWAEL
-789 TEGNDLKIRANRFKE
+789 IEGNDLEVRAERFKE
-804 TPTAGIAKGKTPL
+804 TRDTKITEGKKPL
-817 LGNDTFQGSKE
+817 PGKDTFQGSLE
-828 SLNDQIAREV
+828 SLNGQIAREF
-838 IPTVPNIVPIGYRSF
+838 IPDTPNIVQVGYRSF

-863 LLDRPR
+863 LLHMPS
-869 PKLWPYRI
+869 PKLWEHRVPE
-877 QNQIFIVEQYAR
+877 QIFIVEQHAR
-889 NPKNGPGLYFS
+889 HPQAGPGLYFDAF
-900 SLIPDKNAFKGS
+900 IPDMNAFNNR
-912 HGGRCYPVFTTDGE
+912 GGRAHPTLTIGGS
-926 PNLRTSVAQLLCERF
+926 PNLTESAEQMLRERF
-941 GNDAPGNLVYYL
+941 GDNAPGDLVYYL
-953 AALTGHPEYVRTF
+953 AALTGHPGYVRTF
-966 SKPLETSHMRA
+966 DEPLQQAGIRV
-977 PLTADPELWERAVQ
+977 PLTADPALWERAVQ

-1015 HQLPEGA
+1015 HQVPEGA
-1022 DYTLP
+1022 DYVLP
-1027 NPTVDMGKTMP
+1027 TPTVDMGKTMP
-1038 EEKPSFSPDPVDS
+1038 EKKPSFSLDPVGS

-1064 SFGQARCENMEK
+1064 SFGQARCENVEK

-1099 PEEVS
+1099 PVVRRS
-1104 SSPLDEIVQREWPEA
+1104 SSLNDIVQREWPDA

>member
-1 MEILCGQKHLSAQEL
+1 M
-16 WGKGK
+16 
-21 SIVTDFN
+21 TDFN
-28 SLIAEFGNQVREN
+28 SLIAEFGKQVREN

-72 QTVRETSLKT
+72 QTVRESSLKT

-119 PDSFTKKSH
+119 PASFTKKSH

-169 VNVSAGSVIINK
+169 VNVNAGSFIIKK
-181 KRVLFPEKIT
+181 KRALFPEKIT

-206 RWVPAPI
+206 SWVPAPI

-234 LLGLDA
+234 LVSLKA
-240 QEKTYKADQAKAKK
+240 QEKMDRSKRTKAEK

-297 LVVALSEG
+297 LVVALSE
-305 HNLSIESLSTMANR
+305 NLDLNLDTFSSMIRR

-335 EHLDEKSSLYNAL
+335 EHLDEDSSLYSTL
-348 AVIVRVMGAASWEYI
+348 AVIVRVMNAASWSDI
-363 SGGKAD
+363 SSGKSD

-374 YEHFLSIYN
+374 YEHFLKVYN

-414 MGKEHGLASEG
+414 FGMEHGLASES

-489 KELGADVP
+489 KELGGEVP
-497 EDGLNLYVADT
+497 EEGLKLYVANT
-508 LYDPYSR
+508 LDDPYT
-515 AKPMSGNTLRL
+515 KPKSVNSQTLRL
-526 LSQLSN
+526 LYQLSN

-563 ESGHRYKKKDEKEKN
+563 ESGHRYKKKDKKEKN
-578 SPILDDFRAPSMG
+578 SPILNDFRAPSMG
-591 GYERVLKNLY
+591 KYEYVLKNLY
-601 IYFWRWA
+601 VYFWRWA

-618 VIESESDNSQHA
+618 ALEGQPDSAQRA
-630 GVVCFITP
+630 GVVCFITADG
-638 SSYLNGPGFAG
+638 YLNGPGFAG

-661 WIINVTPEGY
+661 WIINVTPEGLQ
-671 GPEKENAI
+671 PPAENAI
-679 FAIKTP
+679 FAIETP
-685 VAISLF
+685 VSIALF
-691 IREENTDEERMADIR
+691 LREEDTDEETPADIR
-706 YVALHGTFE
+706 YVALHGTFA
-715 EKMQALANLELDG
+715 EKMQALAALDLDG
-728 EEFMPVRSGWGNQ
+728 AEFEPVRSGWGDK
-741 FAPDSGKD
+741 FAPEVGGDWDSYPELPD
-749 WNSYLYMDDLYSV
+749 FYLDHFP
-762 SSSGI
+762 GI
-767 DPSRKWVVAPS
+767 DPSRSWVYDPS
-778 QRILEERWSEL
+778 LSILEERWAEL
-789 TEGNDLKIRANRFKE
+789 IEGTDLQVRAERFKK
-804 TPTAGIAKGKTPL
+804 TDSTSIFAGKKPL
-817 LGNDTFQGSKE
+817 PGEDTFQGSHE

-838 IPTVPNIVPIGYRSF
+838 IPDAPNIVPVGYRSF

-863 LLDRPR
+863 LIHRPS
-869 PKLWPYRI
+869 PKLWEYRI
-877 QNQIFIVEQYAR
+877 PGQIFIVEQHSR
-889 NPKNGPGLYFS
+889 HPKAGPGLYIS
-900 SLIPDKNAFKGS
+900 SLIPDKNSFKGS
-912 HGGRCYPVFTTDGE
+912 EGGRAHPVLTVSGI
-926 PNLRTSVAQLLCERF
+926 PNLTESAAQILRERF
-941 GNDAPGNLVYYL
+941 GDNAPGDLVYYL
-953 AALTGHPEYVRTF
+953 AALTGHPGYVLTF
-966 SKPLETSHMRA
+966 DKPLQQAGIRV
-977 PLTADPELWERAVQ
+977 PLTADPALWERAVQ

-1005 GEPLPGMKYL
+1005 GKPLPGMKYL
-1015 HQLPEGA
+1015 HQIPEGA

-1027 NPTVDMGKTMP
+1027 TPTVDMGRTMP
-1038 EEKPSFSPDPVDS
+1038 EKKPSFSPDPVTDN

-1064 SFGQARCENMEK
+1064 SFGQARCENVEK

-1099 PEEVS
+1099 PVVRRS
-1104 SSPLDEIVQREWPEA
+1104 SSLNDIVQREWPEA

>member
-1 MEILCGQKHLSAQEL
+1 M
-16 WGKGK
+16 
-21 SIVTDFN
+21 
-28 SLIAEFGNQVREN
+28 
-41 LRFGE
+41 
-46 GEPEAQL
+46 
-53 TNPVAT
+53 
-59 LLKGF
+59 
-64 GALHSMEV
+64 
-72 QTVRETSLKT
+72 
-82 AGGGLV
+82 
-88 SEGLVRPDY
+88 RPDY

-119 PDSFTKKSH
+119 PASFTKKSH

-146 GTEWRLYRYGKPVP
+146 GTEWRLYRYGEPVLTS
-160 TGSEKNDNA
+160 TGYDA
-169 VNVSAGSVIINK
+169 VHMHGSFSGHGT
-181 KRVLFPEKIT
+181 L
-191 WSAPANLAT
+191 SAPDALAT
-200 LFLNFL
+200 FFLNFL

-213 TSADRL
+213 KSADQL

-234 LLGLDA
+234 LLGLA
-240 QEKTYKADQAKAKK
+240 VQEKTYKADQAKAKK
-254 KGEEDLLIPSKLVG
+254 KGEEDFVIPPPMVG
-268 LRDDWRDTL
+268 LRKDWRDTL
-277 APGTS
+277 APSTS

-305 HNLSIESLSTMANR
+305 HDLSLETFSTMAGR

-348 AVIVRVMGAASWEYI
+348 AVIVRVMGAASWVDI
-363 SGGKAD
+363 SGGKSD

-374 YEHFLSIYN
+374 YEHFLKVYN

-414 MGKEHGLASEG
+414 LGKEHGLASEG

-440 SVMHKVAK
+440 SVMHQVAK
-448 TESLA
+448 AESLA

-489 KELGADVP
+489 KEMGAEVP

-508 LYDPYSR
+508 LGDPY
-515 AKPMSGNTLRL
+515 AKQKPVNGNTLRL

-556 QGMGGWV
+556 EGMGGWV
-563 ESGHRYKKKDEKEKN
+563 ESGFRSADVA
-578 SPILDDFRAPSMG
+578 SPILDDFRAQGMG
-591 GYERVLKNLY
+591 KYEYVLKNLY
-601 IYFWRWA
+601 VYFWRWA

-618 VIESESDNSQHA
+618 ALEGQPDSAQRA
-630 GVVCFITP
+630 GVVCFITA
-638 SSYLNGPGFAG
+638 SGYLNGPGFAG

-661 WIINVTPEGY
+661 WIINVTPEGKR
-671 GPEKENAI
+671 PPAKNAV
-679 FAIKTP
+679 FAIETP
-685 VAISLF
+685 VSIALF
-691 IREENTDEERMADIR
+691 LREENTDEETPADIR
-706 YVALHGTFE
+706 YVALHGTFA
-715 EKMQALANLELDG
+715 EKMQALAALELDSA
-728 EEFMPVRSGWGNQ
+728 EFEPVRSGGGDK
-741 FAPDSGKD
+741 FAPEAGGDWDSYPELPDFYASCFPGVKP
-749 WNSYLYMDDLYSV
+749 N
-762 SSSGI
+762 
-767 DPSRKWVVAPS
+767 KTWVYAPS
-778 QRILEERWSEL
+778 ESVLQERWGEL
-789 TEGNDLKIRANRFKE
+789 IEGNDLEVRAERFKE
-804 TPTAGIAKGKTPL
+804 TRDTKITEGKNPL
-817 LGNDTFQGSKE
+817 PGSDTFQGSLE
-828 SLNDQIAREV
+828 SLNDQIAREL
-838 IPTVPNIVPIGYRSF
+838 IPDTPNIVQVGYRSF
-853 DRQYILADAR
+853 DRQYILADSR
-863 LLDRPR
+863 LIHMPS
-869 PKLWPYRI
+869 PQLWGYRVPE
-877 QNQIFIVEQYAR
+877 QIFIVEQHAHY
-889 NPKNGPGLYFS
+889 PKAGPGLHFS
-900 SLIPDKNAFKGS
+900 ALIPDMDAFKGS
-912 HGGRCYPVFTTDGE
+912 EGGRAHPVLNVNGT
-926 PNLRTSVAQLLCERF
+926 PNLSEFATQMLRERF
-941 GNDAPGNLVYYL
+941 GDNAPGDLVYYL
-953 AALTGHPEYVRTF
+953 AALTGHPGYVRTF
-966 SKPLETSHMRA
+966 DEPLQQAGIRV

-1015 HQLPEGA
+1015 HQLPKDA

-1027 NPTVDMGKTMP
+1027 TPTVDMGRTMP
-1038 EEKPSFSPDPVDS
+1038 EKKPSFSPNPVDS

-1058 PVMGTV
+1058 PVMGTI
-1064 SFGQARCENMEK
+1064 SFGKARCENVEK

-1099 PEEVS
+1099 PVVRRS
-1104 SSPLDEIVQREWPEA
+1104 SSLNDIVQREWPEA

-1149 AGEQIF
+1149 TGEQIF

>member
-1 MEILCGQKHLSAQEL
+1 M
-16 WGKGK
+16 
-21 SIVTDFN
+21 
-28 SLIAEFGNQVREN
+28 
-41 LRFGE
+41 
-46 GEPEAQL
+46 
-53 TNPVAT
+53 
-59 LLKGF
+59 
-64 GALHSMEV
+64 
-72 QTVRETSLKT
+72 
-82 AGGGLV
+82 
-88 SEGLVRPDY
+88 
-97 AIMVDGVLTGYV
+97 

-119 PDSFTKKSH
+119 PASFTKKSH
-128 EYKQWQR
+128 EYRQWQR

-146 GTEWRLYRYGKPVP
+146 GTEWRLYRYGEPVLTS
-160 TGSEKNDNA
+160 TGYDA
-169 VNVSAGSVIINK
+169 VHMHGSFSGHGT
-181 KRVLFPEKIT
+181 L
-191 WSAPANLAT
+191 SAPDALAT
-200 LFLNFL
+200 FFLNFL

-213 TSADRL
+213 KSADQL

-234 LLGLDA
+234 LLGLA
-240 QEKTYKADQAKAKK
+240 VQEKTYKADQAKAKK
-254 KGEEDLLIPSKLVG
+254 KGEEDFVIPPPLVG
-268 LRDDWRDTL
+268 LRKDWRDTL
-277 APGTS
+277 APSTS

-305 HNLSIESLSTMANR
+305 HDLSLETFSTMAGR

-348 AVIVRVMGAASWEYI
+348 AVIVRVMGAASWADI
-363 SGGKAD
+363 SGGKSD

-374 YEHFLSIYN
+374 YEHFLKVYN

-414 MGKEHGLASEG
+414 LGKEHGLASEG

-448 TESLA
+448 AESLA

-489 KELGADVP
+489 KEMGGDVP

-508 LYDPYSR
+508 LSDPY
-515 AKPMSGNTLRL
+515 AKQKPVNGNTLRL

-556 QGMGGWV
+556 EGMGGWV
-563 ESGHRYKKKDEKEKN
+563 ESGFRSPDVA
-578 SPILDDFRAPSMG
+578 SPILDDFRAPGMG
-591 GYERVLKNLY
+591 KYEYVLKNLY
-601 IYFWRWA
+601 VYFWRWA

-618 VIESESDNSQHA
+618 ALGGQPDSSQHA
-630 GVVCFITP
+630 GVVCFITADG
-638 SSYLNGPGFAG
+638 YLHGPGFAG
-649 MREYIRRSSSRG
+649 MREYIRRSASRG
-661 WIINVTPEGY
+661 WIINVTPEGLR
-671 GPEKENAI
+671 PPAKNAV
-679 FAIKTP
+679 FAIETP
-685 VAISLF
+685 VSIALF
-691 IREENTDEERMADIR
+691 LREENTDEETPADIR
-706 YVALHGTFE
+706 YVALHGTFT
-715 EKMQALANLELDG
+715 EKMQDLAALDLDSA
-728 EEFMPVRSGWGNQ
+728 EFEPARSGWGDK
-741 FAPDSGKD
+741 FAPEAGGDWDSYPELPD
-749 WNSYLYMDDLYSV
+749 FYASYFPGV
-762 SSSGI
+762 K
-767 DPSRKWVVAPS
+767 PNKTWVYAPS
-778 QRILEERWSEL
+778 ESVLQERWAEL
-789 TEGNDLKIRANRFKE
+789 IEGNDLEVRAERFKE
-804 TPTAGIAKGKTPL
+804 TSSTGIAVGKKPL
-817 LGNDTFQGSKE
+817 PGNDTFQGSLE
-828 SLNDQIAREV
+828 SLNDQITREI
-838 IPTVPNIVPIGYRSF
+838 IPDAPNIVPVGYRSF
-853 DRQYILADAR
+853 DRQYILADSR
-863 LLDRPR
+863 LLHRASPD
-869 PKLWPYRI
+869 LWEHRVPG
-877 QNQIFIVEQYAR
+877 QIFIVEQHAHY
-889 NPKNGPGLYFS
+889 PKAGPGLYFS
-900 SLIPDKNAFKGS
+900 ALIPDMHAFNNR
-912 HGGRCYPVFTTDGE
+912 GGRAHPALTIGGT
-926 PNLRTSVAQLLCERF
+926 PNLTESASQMLRERF
-941 GNDAPGNLVYYL
+941 GDNAPGDLVYYL
-953 AALTGHPEYVRTF
+953 AALTGHPGYVRTF
-966 SKPLETSHMRA
+966 DEPLQQAGIRV
-977 PLTADPELWERAVQ
+977 PLTADPALWERAVQ

-1022 DYTLP
+1022 DYALP
-1027 NPTVDMGKTMP
+1027 TPTVDMGKTMP
-1038 EEKPSFSPDPVDS
+1038 EKKPSFSPDTVTGS
-1051 LSEEENN
+1051 LSEEENIS
-1058 PVMGTV
+1058 VTGTV
-1064 SFGQARCENMEK
+1064 SFGRARCENVEK

-1099 PEEVS
+1099 PIVRQ
-1104 SSPLDEIVQREWPEA
+1104 SSPLDEIVQREWPDA

>member
-1 MEILCGQKHLSAQEL
+1 M
-16 WGKGK
+16 
-21 SIVTDFN
+21 
-28 SLIAEFGNQVREN
+28 
-41 LRFGE
+41 
-46 GEPEAQL
+46 
-53 TNPVAT
+53 
-59 LLKGF
+59 
-64 GALHSMEV
+64 
-72 QTVRETSLKT
+72 
-82 AGGGLV
+82 
-88 SEGLVRPDY
+88 RPDY

-119 PDSFTKKSH
+119 PTSFTKKSH

-146 GTEWRLYRYGKPVP
+146 GTEWRLYRYGEPVLTS
-160 TGSEKNDNA
+160 TGYDA
-169 VNVSAGSVIINK
+169 VHMHGSFSGHGT
-181 KRVLFPEKIT
+181 L
-191 WSAPANLAT
+191 SAPDALAT
-200 LFLNFL
+200 FFLSFL

-213 TSADRL
+213 TSADQL

-234 LLGLDA
+234 LLGLSA
-240 QEKTYKADQAKAKK
+240 QEKTYKAEQAKAKK
-254 KGEEDLLIPSKLVG
+254 KGEEDSVFPPPLVG
-268 LRDDWRDTL
+268 LRKDWRDTL
-277 APGTS
+277 APSTS

-305 HNLSIESLSTMANR
+305 HDLSLETFSTMAGR

-348 AVIVRVMGAASWEYI
+348 AVIVRVMGAASWTDI
-363 SGGKAD
+363 SGGKSD

-374 YEHFLSIYN
+374 YEHFLKVYN

-414 MGKEHGLASEG
+414 LGKEHGLASEG

-440 SVMHKVAK
+440 SVMHQVAK

-489 KELGADVP
+489 KELGADIP

-508 LYDPYSR
+508 LSDPY
-515 AKPMSGNTLRL
+515 AKQKPVNGNTLRL

-556 QGMGGWV
+556 EGMGGWV
-563 ESGHRYKKKDEKEKN
+563 ESGFRSPDVA
-578 SPILDDFRAPSMG
+578 SPILDDFRAPGMG
-591 GYERVLKNLY
+591 KYEYVLKNLY
-601 IYFWRWA
+601 VYFWRWA

-618 VIESESDNSQHA
+618 ALEGQLDSAQRA
-630 GVVCFITP
+630 GVVCFITADG
-638 SSYLNGPGFAG
+638 YLNGPGFAG

-661 WIINVTPEGY
+661 WIINVTPEGKR
-671 GPEKENAI
+671 PPAKNAV
-679 FAIKTP
+679 FAIETP
-685 VAISLF
+685 VSIALF
-691 IREENTDEERMADIR
+691 LREENTDEETPADIR
-706 YVALHGTFE
+706 YVALHGTFA
-715 EKMQALANLELDG
+715 EKMQALATLDFG
-728 EEFMPVRSGWGNQ
+728 SSEFEPVRSGWGDK
-741 FAPDSGKD
+741 FAPEAGGDWDSYPELPDFYASCFPGVKP
-749 WNSYLYMDDLYSV
+749 N
-762 SSSGI
+762 
-767 DPSRKWVVAPS
+767 KTWVYAPS
-778 QRILEERWSEL
+778 ESVLQERWAEL
-789 TEGNDLKIRANRFKE
+789 IEGNDLEVRAERFKE
-804 TPTAGIAKGKTPL
+804 TRDTKITEGKKPL
-817 LGNDTFQGSKE
+817 PGNDTFLGSLE
-828 SLNDQIAREV
+828 SLNDQIAREL
-838 IPTVPNIVPIGYRSF
+838 IPDTPNIVQVGYRSF
-853 DRQYILADAR
+853 DRQYILADSR
-863 LLDRPR
+863 LLHMPS
-869 PKLWPYRI
+869 PKLWEHRVSG
-877 QNQIFIVEQYAR
+877 QIFIVEQHAR
-889 NPKNGPGLYFS
+889 HPQAGPGLYFDA
-900 SLIPDKNAFKGS
+900 LIPDMNAFNNR
-912 HGGRCYPVFTTDGE
+912 GGRAHPVLNVNGT
-926 PNLRTSVAQLLCERF
+926 PNLTEPAAQMLRERF
-941 GNDAPGNLVYYL
+941 GDNAPGDLVYYL
-953 AALTGHPEYVRTF
+953 AALTGHPGYVRTF
-966 SKPLETSHMRA
+966 DEPLQQAGIRV
-977 PLTADPELWERAVQ
+977 PLTADPALWERAVQ

-1015 HQLPEGA
+1015 HQCPEGA

-1027 NPTVDMGKTMP
+1027 TPTVDMGKTMP
-1038 EEKPSFSPDPVDS
+1038 EKKPSFSPDPVDS
-1051 LSEEENN
+1051 LSKEQDS
-1058 PVMGTV
+1058 PVTGTV
-1064 SFGQARCENMEK
+1064 SFGRARCENVEK

-1099 PEEVS
+1099 PVVRRS
-1104 SSPLDEIVQREWPEA
+1104 SSLNDIVQREWPEA

>member
-1 MEILCGQKHLSAQEL
+1 M
-16 WGKGK
+16 
-21 SIVTDFN
+21 TDFN
-28 SLIAEFGNQVREN
+28 SLIAEFGRQVREN
-41 LRFGE
+41 LRVGE

-59 LLKGF
+59 LLQDF
-64 GALHSMEV
+64 GALHSMKV
-72 QTVRETSLKT
+72 VTVRETSLKT

-119 PDSFTKKSH
+119 PASFTKKSH

-146 GTEWRLYRYGKPVP
+146 GTEWRLYRYGEPVLTS
-160 TGSEKNDNA
+160 TGYDA
-169 VNVSAGSVIINK
+169 VHMHGSFSGHGT
-181 KRVLFPEKIT
+181 L
-191 WSAPANLAT
+191 SAPDALAT
-200 LFLNFL
+200 FFLSFL

-213 TSADRL
+213 TSADQL

-234 LLGLDA
+234 LLGLSA
-240 QEKTYKADQAKAKK
+240 QEKTYKAEQAKAKK
-254 KGEEDLLIPSKLVG
+254 KGEEDFVIPPPLVG
-268 LRDDWRDTL
+268 LRKDWRDTL
-277 APGTS
+277 APSTS

-297 LVVALSEG
+297 LVVALSE
-305 HNLSIESLSTMANR
+305 NLDLSLETFSAMAGR

-348 AVIVRVMGAASWEYI
+348 AVIVRVMGAASWTDI
-363 SGGKAD
+363 SGGKSD

-374 YEHFLSIYN
+374 YEHFLKVYN

-414 MGKEHGLASEG
+414 LGKEHGLASEG

-440 SVMHKVAK
+440 SVMHQVAK

-489 KELGADVP
+489 KELGADIP

-508 LYDPYSR
+508 LSDPY
-515 AKPMSGNTLRL
+515 AKQKPVNGNTLRL

-556 QGMGGWV
+556 EGMGGWV
-563 ESGHRYKKKDEKEKN
+563 ESGFRSPDVA
-578 SPILDDFRAPSMG
+578 SPILDDFRAPGMG
-591 GYERVLKNLY
+591 KYEYVLKNLY
-601 IYFWRWA
+601 VYFWRWA

-618 VIESESDNSQHA
+618 ALEGQLDSAQRA
-630 GVVCFITP
+630 GVVCFITADG
-638 SSYLNGPGFAG
+638 YLNGPGFAG

-661 WIINVTPEGY
+661 WIINVTPEGKR
-671 GPEKENAI
+671 PPAKNAV
-679 FAIKTP
+679 FAIETP
-685 VAISLF
+685 VSIALF
-691 IREENTDEERMADIR
+691 LREENTDEETPADIR
-706 YVALHGTFE
+706 YVALHGTFA
-715 EKMQALANLELDG
+715 EKMQALATLDFG
-728 EEFMPVRSGWGNQ
+728 SSEFEPVRSGWGDK
-741 FAPDSGKD
+741 FAPEAGGDWDSYPELPDFYASCFPGVKP
-749 WNSYLYMDDLYSV
+749 N
-762 SSSGI
+762 
-767 DPSRKWVVAPS
+767 KTWVYAPS
-778 QRILEERWSEL
+778 ESVLQERWAEL
-789 TEGNDLKIRANRFKE
+789 IEGNDLEVRAERFKE
-804 TPTAGIAKGKTPL
+804 TRDTKITEGKKPL
-817 LGNDTFQGSKE
+817 PGNDTFLGSLE
-828 SLNDQIAREV
+828 SLNDQIAREL
-838 IPTVPNIVPIGYRSF
+838 IPDTPNIVQVGYRSF
-853 DRQYILADAR
+853 DRQYILADSR
-863 LLDRPR
+863 LLHMPS
-869 PKLWPYRI
+869 PKLWEHRVSG
-877 QNQIFIVEQYAR
+877 QIFIVEQHAR
-889 NPKNGPGLYFS
+889 HPQAGPGLYFDA
-900 SLIPDKNAFKGS
+900 LIPDMNAFNNR
-912 HGGRCYPVFTTDGE
+912 GGRAHPVLNVNGT
-926 PNLRTSVAQLLCERF
+926 PNLTEPAAQMLRERF
-941 GNDAPGNLVYYL
+941 GDNAPGDLVYYL
-953 AALTGHPEYVRTF
+953 AALTGHPGYVRTF
-966 SKPLETSHMRA
+966 DEPLQQAGIRV
-977 PLTADPELWERAVQ
+977 PLTADPALWERAVQ

-1015 HQLPEGA
+1015 HQCPEGA

-1027 NPTVDMGKTMP
+1027 TPTVDMGKTMP
-1038 EEKPSFSPDPVDS
+1038 EKKPSFSPDPVDS
-1051 LSEEENN
+1051 LSKEQDS
-1058 PVMGTV
+1058 PVTGTV
-1064 SFGQARCENMEK
+1064 SFGRARCENVEK

-1099 PEEVS
+1099 PVVRRS
-1104 SSPLDEIVQREWPEA
+1104 SSLNDIVQREWPEA

>member
-1 MEILCGQKHLSAQEL
+1 
-16 WGKGK
+16 
-21 SIVTDFN
+21 
-28 SLIAEFGNQVREN
+28 
-41 LRFGE
+41 
-46 GEPEAQL
+46 
-53 TNPVAT
+53 
-59 LLKGF
+59 
-64 GALHSMEV
+64 
-72 QTVRETSLKT
+72 
-82 AGGGLV
+82 
-88 SEGLVRPDY
+88 
-97 AIMVDGVLTGYV
+97 MVDGVLTGYV

-119 PDSFTKKSH
+119 PASFTKKSH

-146 GTEWRLYRYGKPVP
+146 GTEWRLYRYGEPVLTS
-160 TGSEKNDNA
+160 TGYEA
-169 VNVSAGSVIINK
+169 VHMHGSFSGHGT
-181 KRVLFPEKIT
+181 L
-191 WSAPANLAT
+191 SAPDALAT
-200 LFLNFL
+200 FFLNFL

-213 TSADRL
+213 TSADQL

-234 LLGLDA
+234 LLGLSA
-240 QEKTYKADQAKAKK
+240 QEKTYKAEQAKAKK
-254 KGEEDLLIPSKLVG
+254 KGEEDFVIPPPLVG
-268 LRDDWRDTL
+268 LRKDWRDTL
-277 APGTS
+277 APSTS

-305 HNLSIESLSTMANR
+305 HDLSLETFSTMAGR

-335 EHLDEKSSLYNAL
+335 EHLDEESSLYNAL
-348 AVIVRVMGAASWEYI
+348 AVIVRVMGAASWADI
-363 SGGKAD
+363 SGGKSD

-374 YEHFLSIYN
+374 YEHFLKVYN

-414 MGKEHGLASEG
+414 LGKEHGLASEG

-440 SVMHKVAK
+440 SVMHQVAK

-489 KELGADVP
+489 KEMGGDVP

-508 LYDPYSR
+508 LSDPY
-515 AKPMSGNTLRL
+515 AKQKPVNGNTLRL

-556 QGMGGWV
+556 EGMGGWV
-563 ESGHRYKKKDEKEKN
+563 ESGFRSPDVA
-578 SPILDDFRAPSMG
+578 SPILDDFRAPGMG
-591 GYERVLKNLY
+591 KYEYVLKNLY
-601 IYFWRWA
+601 VYFWRWA

-618 VIESESDNSQHA
+618 ALEGQSDSAQRA
-630 GVVCFITP
+630 GVVCFITADG
-638 SSYLNGPGFAG
+638 YLHGPGFAG

-661 WIINVTPEGY
+661 WIINVTPEGKR
-671 GPEKENAI
+671 PPAKNAV
-679 FAIKTP
+679 FAIETP
-685 VAISLF
+685 VSIALF
-691 IREENTDEERMADIR
+691 LREENTDEETPADIR
-706 YVALHGTFE
+706 YVALHGTFA
-715 EKMQALANLELDG
+715 EKMQALATLDLDG
-728 EEFMPVRSGWGNQ
+728 AGFEPVRSGWGDK
-741 FAPDSGKD
+741 FAPEAGGDWDSYPALPD
-749 WNSYLYMDDLYSV
+749 FYASYFPGV
-762 SSSGI
+762 K
-767 DPSRKWVVAPS
+767 PNKTWVYAPS
-778 QRILEERWSEL
+778 ESVLQERWAEL
-789 TEGNDLKIRANRFKE
+789 IEGNDLEVRAERFKE
-804 TPTAGIAKGKTPL
+804 TSSTGIAVGKKPL
-817 LGNDTFQGSKE
+817 PGNDTFQGSLE
-828 SLNDQIAREV
+828 SLNDQITREI
-838 IPTVPNIVPIGYRSF
+838 IPDAPNIVPVGYRSF
-853 DRQYILADAR
+853 DRQYILADSR
-863 LLDRPR
+863 LLHRASPD
-869 PKLWPYRI
+869 LWEHRVPG
-877 QNQIFIVEQYAR
+877 QIFIVEQHAHY
-889 NPKNGPGLYFS
+889 PKAGPGLYFS
-900 SLIPDKNAFKGS
+900 ALIPDMHAFNNR
-912 HGGRCYPVFTTDGE
+912 GGRAHPALTIGGT
-926 PNLRTSVAQLLCERF
+926 PNLTESASQMLRERF
-941 GNDAPGNLVYYL
+941 GDNAPGDLVYYL
-953 AALTGHPEYVRTF
+953 AALTGHPGYVRTF
-966 SKPLETSHMRA
+966 DEPLQQAGIRV
-977 PLTADPELWERAVQ
+977 PLTADPALWERAVQ

-1022 DYTLP
+1022 DYALP
-1027 NPTVDMGKTMP
+1027 TPTVDMGKTMP
-1038 EEKPSFSPDPVDS
+1038 EKKPSFSPDMVTGS
-1051 LSEEENN
+1051 LSEEENIS
-1058 PVMGTV
+1058 VTGTV
-1064 SFGQARCENMEK
+1064 SFGQARCENVEK

-1099 PEEVS
+1099 PVVRRS
-1104 SSPLDEIVQREWPEA
+1104 SSLNDIVQREWPEA

>member
-1 MEILCGQKHLSAQEL
+1 M
-16 WGKGK
+16 
-21 SIVTDFN
+21 TDFN
-28 SLIAEFGNQVREN
+28 SLIAEFGRQVREN
-41 LRFGE
+41 LRVGD

-59 LLKGF
+59 LLQDF
-64 GALHSMEV
+64 GALHSMKV
-72 QTVRETSLKT
+72 VTVRETSLKT

-119 PDSFTKKSH
+119 PASFGKKSH

-146 GTEWRLYRYGKPVP
+146 GTEWRLYRYGEPVLTS
-160 TGSEKNDNA
+160 TGYDA
-169 VNVSAGSVIINK
+169 VHMHGSFSGHGT
-181 KRVLFPEKIT
+181 L
-191 WSAPANLAT
+191 SAPDALAT
-200 LFLNFL
+200 FFLNFL

-213 TSADRL
+213 KSADQL

-234 LLGLDA
+234 LLGLA
-240 QEKTYKADQAKAKK
+240 VQEKTYKADQAKAKK
-254 KGEEDLLIPSKLVG
+254 KGEEDFVIPPPLVG
-268 LRDDWRDTL
+268 LRKDWRDTL
-277 APGTS
+277 APSTS

-305 HNLSIESLSTMANR
+305 HDLSLETFSTMAGR

-348 AVIVRVMGAASWEYI
+348 AVIVRVMGAASWADI
-363 SGGKAD
+363 SGGKSD

-374 YEHFLSIYN
+374 YEHFLKVYN

-414 MGKEHGLASEG
+414 LGKEHGLASEG

-440 SVMHKVAK
+440 SVMHKVAR

-489 KELGADVP
+489 KEMGGDVP

-508 LYDPYSR
+508 LSDPY
-515 AKPMSGNTLRL
+515 AKQKPVNGNTLRL

-556 QGMGGWV
+556 EGMGGWV
-563 ESGHRYKKKDEKEKN
+563 ESGFRSPDVA
-578 SPILDDFRAPSMG
+578 SPILDDFRAQGMG
-591 GYERVLKNLY
+591 KYEYVLKNLY
-601 IYFWRWA
+601 VYFWRWA

-618 VIESESDNSQHA
+618 ALEGQLDSTQRA
-630 GVVCFITP
+630 GVVCFITA
-638 SSYLNGPGFAG
+638 SGYLNGPGFAG
-649 MREYIRRSSSRG
+649 IREYIRRSSSHG
-661 WIINVTPEGY
+661 WIINVTPEGKR
-671 GPEKENAI
+671 PPAKNAI
-679 FAIKTP
+679 FAIETP
-685 VAISLF
+685 VSIALF
-691 IREENTDEERMADIR
+691 LREEDTDEETPADIR
-706 YVALHGTFE
+706 YVALHGTFA
-715 EKMQALANLELDG
+715 EKMQALAALDLDG
-728 EEFMPVRSGWGNQ
+728 AEFEPVRSGWGDK
-741 FAPDSGKD
+741 FAPEAGGDWDSYPELPD
-749 WNSYLYMDDLYSV
+749 FYLDHFP
-762 SSSGI
+762 GI
-767 DPSRKWVVAPS
+767 NPSRSWVYDPSPS
-778 QRILEERWSEL
+778 ILEERWAEL
-789 TEGNDLKIRANRFKE
+789 IEGTDLQVRAERFKK
-804 TPTAGIAKGKTPL
+804 TDSTSIFAGKKPL
-817 LGNDTFQGSKE
+817 PGEDTFQGSHE

-838 IPTVPNIVPIGYRSF
+838 IPDAPNIVPVGYRSF

-863 LLDRPR
+863 LIHRPS
-869 PKLWPYRI
+869 PKLWEYRI
-877 QNQIFIVEQYAR
+877 PDQIFIVEQHAHY
-889 NPKNGPGLYFS
+889 PKAGPGLFFNT
-900 SLIPDKNAFKGS
+900 LIPDKHSFKGS
-912 HGGRCYPVFTTDGE
+912 EGGRAHPTLNTGGT
-926 PNLRTSVAQLLCERF
+926 PNLTESAAQMLRERF
-941 GNDAPGNLVYYL
+941 GDNAPGDLVYYL
-953 AALTGHPEYVRTF
+953 AALTGHPGYVRTF
-966 SKPLETSHMRA
+966 DEPLQQAGIRV
-977 PLTADPELWERAVQ
+977 PLTADPALWERAVQ

-1022 DYTLP
+1022 DYALP
-1027 NPTVDMGKTMP
+1027 TPTVDMGKKMP
-1038 EEKPSFSPDPVDS
+1038 EKKPSFSPDPVIGS
-1051 LSEEENN
+1051 LSEEQNV
-1058 PVMGTV
+1058 PVTGTV
-1064 SFGQARCENMEK
+1064 SFGQARCENVEK

-1099 PEEVS
+1099 PVVRRS
-1104 SSPLDEIVQREWPEA
+1104 SSLNDIVQREWPEA

>member
-1 MEILCGQKHLSAQEL
+1 M
-16 WGKGK
+16 
-21 SIVTDFN
+21 
-28 SLIAEFGNQVREN
+28 
-41 LRFGE
+41 
-46 GEPEAQL
+46 
-53 TNPVAT
+53 
-59 LLKGF
+59 
-64 GALHSMEV
+64 
-72 QTVRETSLKT
+72 
-82 AGGGLV
+82 
-88 SEGLVRPDY
+88 RPDY

-119 PDSFTKKSH
+119 PASFTKKSH

-146 GTEWRLYRYGKPVP
+146 GTEWRLYRYGEPVLTS
-160 TGSEKNDNA
+160 TGYDA
-169 VNVSAGSVIINK
+169 VHMHGSFSG
-181 KRVLFPEKIT
+181 RGTL
-191 WSAPANLAT
+191 SAPDALAT
-200 LFLNFL
+200 FFLNFL

-213 TSADRL
+213 KSAGQL

-234 LLGLDA
+234 LLGLAA

-254 KGEEDLLIPSKLVG
+254 KGEEDFVIPPPLVG
-268 LRDDWRDTL
+268 LRKDWRDTL
-277 APGTS
+277 APSTS

-305 HNLSIESLSTMANR
+305 HDLSLETFSTMASR

-348 AVIVRVMGAASWEYI
+348 AVIVRVMGAASWADI
-363 SGGKAD
+363 SGGKSD

-374 YEHFLSIYN
+374 YEHFLKVYN

-414 MGKEHGLASEG
+414 LGKEHGLASEG

-440 SVMHKVAK
+440 SVMHQVAK

-508 LYDPYSR
+508 LSDPY
-515 AKPMSGNTLRL
+515 AKQKPVNGNTLRL

-556 QGMGGWV
+556 EGMGGWV
-563 ESGHRYKKKDEKEKN
+563 ESGFRSPDVA
-578 SPILDDFRAPSMG
+578 SPILDDFRAQGMG
-591 GYERVLKNLY
+591 NYEYVLKNLY
-601 IYFWRWA
+601 VYFWRWA

-618 VIESESDNSQHA
+618 ALEGQLDSAQRA
-630 GVVCFITP
+630 GVVCFITA
-638 SSYLNGPGFAG
+638 SGYLNGPGFAG

-661 WIINVTPEGY
+661 WIINVTPEGKR
-671 GPEKENAI
+671 PPAKNAV
-679 FAIKTP
+679 FAIETP
-685 VAISLF
+685 VSIALF
-691 IREENTDEERMADIR
+691 MREENTDEETPADIR
-706 YVALHGTFE
+706 YVALHGTYA
-715 EKMQALANLELDG
+715 EKMQALTTLNLDG
-728 EEFMPVRSGWGNQ
+728 AEFKPVRSGWGNK
-741 FAPDSGKD
+741 FAPEADGDWDSYPELTD
-749 WNSYLYMDDLYSV
+749 FYASC
-762 SSSGI
+762 SSGVK
-767 DPSRKWVVAPS
+767 PNRTWVYAPS
-778 QRILEERWSEL
+778 ESVLQERWAEL
-789 TEGNDLKIRANRFKE
+789 IEGNDLQVRAERFKE
-804 TPTAGIAKGKTPL
+804 TRDAKTTKAKKPL
-817 LGNDTFQGSKE
+817 PGTDTFQGSRE
-828 SLNDQIAREV
+828 SLNDQIAREL
-838 IPTVPNIVPIGYRSF
+838 IPDTPNIVPVGYRSF

-863 LLDRPR
+863 LADTPR
-869 PKLWPYRI
+869 PKLWEHRVPG
-877 QNQIFIVEQYAR
+877 QIFVVEQHAHY
-889 NPKNGPGLYFS
+889 PKAGPGLYFS
-900 SLIPDKNAFKGS
+900 ALIPDMDAFNNR
-912 HGGRCYPVFTTDGE
+912 GGRAHPVLNVSGASNLTE
-926 PNLRTSVAQLLCERF
+926 PAAQMLRERF
-941 GNDAPGNLVYYL
+941 GNNAPGDLVYYL
-953 AALTGHPEYVRTF
+953 AALTGHPGYVHTF
-966 SKPLETSHMRA
+966 DKPLQHAGIRV

-1005 GEPLPGMKYL
+1005 GEPLPGMERL

-1027 NPTVDMGKTMP
+1027 YSIQDMGKTMP
-1038 EEKPSFSPDPVDS
+1038 EKKPSFSPDPVNG

-1064 SFGQARCENMEK
+1064 SFGEARCENVEK
-1076 RVFDYTIGGNQVL
+1076 RVFDYTVGGNRVL
-1089 GLWAK
+1089 GMWAK
-1094 YRLKK
+1094 YRLKD
-1099 PEEVS
+1099 PETKWS
-1104 SSPLDEIVQREWPEA
+1104 SSLNDIVQREWPLA

-1136 LEPAQEKLLDEVL
+1136 LEPAQEKLLEEVL

>member
-1 MEILCGQKHLSAQEL
+1 
-16 WGKGK
+16 
-21 SIVTDFN
+21 
-28 SLIAEFGNQVREN
+28 
-41 LRFGE
+41 
-46 GEPEAQL
+46 
-53 TNPVAT
+53 
-59 LLKGF
+59 
-64 GALHSMEV
+64 
-72 QTVRETSLKT
+72 
-82 AGGGLV
+82 
-88 SEGLVRPDY
+88 
-97 AIMVDGVLTGYV
+97 MVDGVLTGYV

-119 PDSFTKKSH
+119 PASFTKKSH
-128 EYKQWQR
+128 EYRQWQR

-146 GTEWRLYRYGKPVP
+146 GTEWRLYRYGEPVLTS
-160 TGSEKNDNA
+160 TGYDA
-169 VNVSAGSVIINK
+169 VHMHGSFSGHGT
-181 KRVLFPEKIT
+181 L
-191 WSAPANLAT
+191 SAPDALAT
-200 LFLNFL
+200 VFLNFL

-213 TSADRL
+213 KSADQL

-234 LLGLDA
+234 LLGLAA

-254 KGEEDLLIPSKLVG
+254 KGEEDFVIPPPLVG
-268 LRDDWRDTL
+268 LRKDWRDTL
-277 APGTS
+277 APSTS

-305 HNLSIESLSTMANR
+305 HDLSLETFSTMAGR

-348 AVIVRVMGAASWEYI
+348 AVIVRVMGAASWADI
-363 SGGKAD
+363 SGGKSD

-374 YEHFLSIYN
+374 YEHFLKVYN

-414 MGKEHGLASEG
+414 LGKEHGLASEG

-440 SVMHKVAK
+440 SVMHQVAK

-453 PAARTRALNRLAKN
+453 PAARTRALNRLANN

-489 KELGADVP
+489 KEMGGDVP

-508 LYDPYSR
+508 LSDPY
-515 AKPMSGNTLRL
+515 AKQKPVNGNTLRL

-556 QGMGGWV
+556 EGMGGWV
-563 ESGHRYKKKDEKEKN
+563 ESGFRSPDVA
-578 SPILDDFRAPSMG
+578 SPILDDFRAQGMG
-591 GYERVLKNLY
+591 KYEYVLKNLY
-601 IYFWRWA
+601 VYFWRWA

-618 VIESESDNSQHA
+618 ALEGQPDSAQRA
-630 GVVCFITP
+630 GVVCFITADG
-638 SSYLNGPGFAG
+638 YLHGPGFAG

-661 WIINVTPEGY
+661 WIINVTPEGKR
-671 GPEKENAI
+671 PPAKNAV
-679 FAIKTP
+679 FAIETP
-685 VAISLF
+685 VSIALLL
-691 IREENTDEERMADIR
+691 REENTDEETPADIR
-706 YVALHGTFE
+706 YVALHGTFA
-715 EKMQALANLELDG
+715 EKMQALAALNLDG
-728 EEFMPVRSGWGNQ
+728 AEFEPVRSGWGDK
-741 FAPDSGKD
+741 FAPEAGGDWDSYPELPDFYASCFPGMKP
-749 WNSYLYMDDLYSV
+749 N
-762 SSSGI
+762 
-767 DPSRKWVVAPS
+767 KTWVYAPS
-778 QRILEERWSEL
+778 ESVLQERWAEL
-789 TEGNDLKIRANRFKE
+789 IEGNDLEVRAERFKE
-804 TPTAGIAKGKTPL
+804 TSSTGIAVGKKPL
-817 LGNDTFQGSKE
+817 PGSDTFQGSLE
-828 SLNDQIAREV
+828 SLNDQITREI
-838 IPTVPNIVPIGYRSF
+838 IPDAPNIVPVGYRSF
-853 DRQYILADAR
+853 DRQYILADSR
-863 LLDRPR
+863 LLERARPE
-869 PKLWPYRI
+869 LWEHRVPG
-877 QNQIFIVEQYAR
+877 QIFIVEQHAR
-889 NPKNGPGLYFS
+889 HPQAGPGLYFDA
-900 SLIPDKNAFKGS
+900 LIPDMNAFNNR
-912 HGGRCYPVFTTDGE
+912 GGRAHPALTIEGT
-926 PNLRTSVAQLLCERF
+926 PNLTEPAAQMLRERF
-941 GNDAPGNLVYYL
+941 GDNAPGDLVYYL
-953 AALTGHPEYVRTF
+953 AALTGHPGYVRTF
-966 SKPLETSHMRA
+966 DEPLQQAGIRV

-1005 GEPLPGMKYL
+1005 GEPLPGMERL
-1015 HQLPEGA
+1015 HQLPAGA

-1027 NPTVDMGKTMP
+1027 TPTVDMGRTMP
-1038 EEKPSFSPDPVDS
+1038 EKKPSFSLDPVTGS
-1051 LSEEENN
+1051 LSEEENS

-1064 SFGQARCENMEK
+1064 SFGQARCENVER

-1099 PEEVS
+1099 PVVRR

-1119 WSEEYERLLY
+1119 WSDEYERLLY

>member
-1 MEILCGQKHLSAQEL
+1 
-16 WGKGK
+16 
-21 SIVTDFN
+21 
-28 SLIAEFGNQVREN
+28 
-41 LRFGE
+41 
-46 GEPEAQL
+46 
-53 TNPVAT
+53 
-59 LLKGF
+59 
-64 GALHSMEV
+64 
-72 QTVRETSLKT
+72 
-82 AGGGLV
+82 
-88 SEGLVRPDY
+88 VRPDY

-119 PDSFTKKSH
+119 PASFTKKSH
-128 EYKQWQR
+128 EYRQWQR

-146 GTEWRLYRYGKPVP
+146 GTEWRLYRYGEPVLTS
-160 TGSEKNDNA
+160 TGYDA
-169 VNVSAGSVIINK
+169 VHMHGSFSGHGT
-181 KRVLFPEKIT
+181 L
-191 WSAPANLAT
+191 SAPDALAT
-200 LFLNFL
+200 FFLNFL

-213 TSADRL
+213 KSADQL

-234 LLGLDA
+234 LLGLA
-240 QEKTYKADQAKAKK
+240 VQEKTYKADQAKAKK
-254 KGEEDLLIPSKLVG
+254 KGEEDFVIPPPLVG
-268 LRDDWRDTL
+268 LRKDWRDTL
-277 APGTS
+277 APSTS

-305 HNLSIESLSTMANR
+305 HDLSLETFSTMAGR

-348 AVIVRVMGAASWEYI
+348 AVIVRVIGAASWVDI
-363 SGGKAD
+363 SGGKSD

-374 YEHFLSIYN
+374 YEHFLKVYN

-414 MGKEHGLASEG
+414 LGKEHGLASEG

-440 SVMHKVAK
+440 SVMHQVAK
-448 TESLA
+448 AESLA

-489 KELGADVP
+489 REMGAEVP

-508 LYDPYSR
+508 LGDPY
-515 AKPMSGNTLRL
+515 AKQKPVNGNTLRL

-556 QGMGGWV
+556 EGMGGWV
-563 ESGHRYKKKDEKEKN
+563 ESGFRSADVA
-578 SPILDDFRAPSMG
+578 SPILDDFRAQGMG
-591 GYERVLKNLY
+591 KYEYVLKNLY
-601 IYFWRWA
+601 VYFWRWA

-618 VIESESDNSQHA
+618 ALEGQPDSAQRA
-630 GVVCFITP
+630 GVVCFITA
-638 SSYLNGPGFAG
+638 SGYLNGPGFAG

-661 WIINVTPEGY
+661 WIINVTPEGKR
-671 GPEKENAI
+671 PPAKNAV
-679 FAIKTP
+679 FAIETP
-685 VAISLF
+685 VSIALF
-691 IREENTDEERMADIR
+691 LREENTDEETPADIR
-706 YVALHGTFE
+706 YVALHGTFA
-715 EKMQALANLELDG
+715 EKMQALAALELDSA
-728 EEFMPVRSGWGNQ
+728 EFEPVRSGWGDK
-741 FAPDSGKD
+741 FAPEAGGDWDSYPELPDFYASCFPGVKP
-749 WNSYLYMDDLYSV
+749 N
-762 SSSGI
+762 
-767 DPSRKWVVAPS
+767 KTWVYAPS
-778 QRILEERWSEL
+778 ESVLQERWAEL
-789 TEGNDLKIRANRFKE
+789 IEGNNLEVRAERFKE
-804 TPTAGIAKGKTPL
+804 TRDTKITEGKNPL
-817 LGNDTFQGSKE
+817 PGSDTFQGSLE
-828 SLNDQIAREV
+828 SLNDQIAREL
-838 IPTVPNIVPIGYRSF
+838 IPDTPNIVQVGYRSF

-863 LLDRPR
+863 LADMPR
-869 PKLWPYRI
+869 PKLWEHRI
-877 QNQIFIVEQYAR
+877 PEQIFIVEQHAHY
-889 NPKNGPGLYFS
+889 PKAGPGLHFS
-900 SLIPDKNAFKGS
+900 ALIPDMDAFKGS
-912 HGGRCYPVFTTDGE
+912 EGGRAHPVLNINGT
-926 PNLRTSVAQLLCERF
+926 PNLTEPAAQMLRERF
-941 GNDAPGNLVYYL
+941 GNNAPDDLVYYL
-953 AALTGHPEYVRTF
+953 AALTGHPGYVRTF
-966 SKPLETSHMRA
+966 DEPLQQAGIRV
-977 PLTADPELWERAVQ
+977 PLTADPALWERAVQ

-1022 DYTLP
+1022 DYVLP
-1027 NPTVDMGKTMP
+1027 TPTVDMGRTMP
-1038 EEKPSFSPDPVDS
+1038 EKKPSFSPDPVDS

-1064 SFGQARCENMEK
+1064 SFGRARCENVEK
-1076 RVFDYTIGGNQVL
+1076 RVFDYTVGGNQVL

-1099 PEEVS
+1099 PVVRRS
-1104 SSPLDEIVQREWPEA
+1104 SSLNDIVQREWPEA
-1119 WSEEYERLLY
+1119 WSEEYERLFY

-1149 AGEQIF
+1149 VGEQIF
-1155 REEFVDTED
+1155 REEFVDTEN

>member
-1 MEILCGQKHLSAQEL
+1 M
-16 WGKGK
+16 
-21 SIVTDFN
+21 
-28 SLIAEFGNQVREN
+28 
-41 LRFGE
+41 
-46 GEPEAQL
+46 
-53 TNPVAT
+53 
-59 LLKGF
+59 
-64 GALHSMEV
+64 
-72 QTVRETSLKT
+72 
-82 AGGGLV
+82 
-88 SEGLVRPDY
+88 RPDY

-119 PDSFTKKSH
+119 PASFTKKSH
-128 EYKQWQR
+128 EYRQWQR

-146 GTEWRLYRYGKPVP
+146 GTEWRLYRYGEPVLTS
-160 TGSEKNDNA
+160 TGYDA
-169 VNVSAGSVIINK
+169 VHMHGSFSGHGT
-181 KRVLFPEKIT
+181 L
-191 WSAPANLAT
+191 SAPDALAT
-200 LFLNFL
+200 FFLNFL

-213 TSADRL
+213 KSADQL

-234 LLGLDA
+234 LLGLA
-240 QEKTYKADQAKAKK
+240 VQEKTYKADQAKAKK
-254 KGEEDLLIPSKLVG
+254 KGEEDFVIPPPLVG
-268 LRDDWRDTL
+268 LRKDWRDTL
-277 APGTS
+277 APSTS

-305 HNLSIESLSTMANR
+305 HDLSLETFSTMAGR

-348 AVIVRVMGAASWEYI
+348 AVIVRVMGAASWADI
-363 SGGKAD
+363 SGGKSD

-374 YEHFLSIYN
+374 YEHFLKVYN

-414 MGKEHGLASEG
+414 LGKEHGLASEG

-440 SVMHKVAK
+440 SVMHKVAR

-489 KELGADVP
+489 REMGAEVP

-508 LYDPYSR
+508 LGDPY
-515 AKPMSGNTLRL
+515 AKQKPVNGNTLRL

-556 QGMGGWV
+556 EGMGGWV
-563 ESGHRYKKKDEKEKN
+563 ESGFRSPDVA
-578 SPILDDFRAPSMG
+578 SPILDDFRAPGMG
-591 GYERVLKNLY
+591 KYEYVLKNLY
-601 IYFWRWA
+601 VYFWRWA

-618 VIESESDNSQHA
+618 ALEGQLDSAQRA
-630 GVVCFITP
+630 GVVCFITADG
-638 SSYLNGPGFAG
+638 YLNGPGFAG

-661 WIINVTPEGY
+661 WIINVTPEGKR
-671 GPEKENAI
+671 PPAKNAV
-679 FAIKTP
+679 FAIETP
-685 VAISLF
+685 VSIALF
-691 IREENTDEERMADIR
+691 LREENTDEETPADIR
-706 YVALHGTFE
+706 YVALHGTFA
-715 EKMQALANLELDG
+715 EKMHALAALDLDG
-728 EEFMPVRSGWGNQ
+728 AEFETARSGWGDK
-741 FAPDSGKD
+741 FAPEAGGDWDSYPELPDFYASCFPGVKP
-749 WNSYLYMDDLYSV
+749 N
-762 SSSGI
+762 
-767 DPSRKWVVAPS
+767 KTWVYAPS
-778 QRILEERWSEL
+778 ESVLQERWAEL
-789 TEGNDLKIRANRFKE
+789 IEGNDLEVRAERFKE
-804 TPTAGIAKGKTPL
+804 TRDTKITEGKNPL
-817 LGNDTFQGSKE
+817 PGNDTFQGSLE
-828 SLNDQIAREV
+828 SLNDQIAREL
-838 IPTVPNIVPIGYRSF
+838 IPDTPNIVQVGYRSF

-863 LLDRPR
+863 LADMPR
-869 PKLWPYRI
+869 PKLWEHRVPG
-877 QNQIFIVEQYAR
+877 QVFIVEQHAHY
-889 NPKNGPGLYFS
+889 PKAGPGLYFS
-900 SLIPDKNAFKGS
+900 ALIPDMHAFNNR
-912 HGGRCYPVFTTDGE
+912 GGRAHPALTIGGT
-926 PNLRTSVAQLLCERF
+926 PNLTEPAAQMLRERF
-941 GNDAPGNLVYYL
+941 GNNAPDDLVYYL
-953 AALTGHPEYVRTF
+953 AALTGHPGYVRTF
-966 SKPLETSHMRA
+966 DEPLQQAGIRV
-977 PLTADPELWERAVQ
+977 PLTADPALWERAVQ

-1022 DYTLP
+1022 DYVLP
-1027 NPTVDMGKTMP
+1027 TPTVDMGRTMP
-1038 EEKPSFSPDPVDS
+1038 EKKPSFSPNPVDS

-1058 PVMGTV
+1058 PVMGTI
-1064 SFGQARCENMEK
+1064 SFGKARCENVEK

-1099 PEEVS
+1099 PVVRRS
-1104 SSPLDEIVQREWPEA
+1104 SSLNDIVQREWPEA

-1149 AGEQIF
+1149 TGEQIF